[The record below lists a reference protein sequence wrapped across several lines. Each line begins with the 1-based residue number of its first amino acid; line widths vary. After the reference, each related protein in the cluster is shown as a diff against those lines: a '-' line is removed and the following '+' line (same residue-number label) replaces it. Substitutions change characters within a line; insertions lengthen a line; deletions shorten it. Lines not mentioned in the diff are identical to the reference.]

1 MRRNKRPEK
10 YDDTNFAVLNALNYE
25 LTQAEQ
31 ETIASK
37 IQSSLE
43 SATDTYL
50 DTWGDWFGVYRKDGW
65 DDEYYRARIIRE
77 LLLKRGTIPAI
88 IDALVDFL
96 NDNDAVVQI
105 YEPWRNIF
113 YTNKSKLNG
122 DDHLMGYYYR
132 FAIIDISIDRPFP
145 PEIVEIIKAFKPAG
159 VLFYL
164 RLDTSLD
171 KNKTT
176 VESPYVYLDVTNKTE
191 LEFLNGLYYDL
202 RGNIN
207 LSDQRTQVVGNNIFH
222 TNNSKL
228 NGEDVLA
235 GAFNHGR
242 GYIHLASTTLLDYT
256 PKATDSM
263 SNLKTTLGEAGSDMY
278 NQTKEKDGRTASIQV
293 PATKNVHT
301 LYSNSLDFGD
311 YDYSTAPNLLH
322 TLDYSKLSTN
332 NYLLSPPS
340 SYIKDYGDYF
350 VLDANDASAVGTAK
364 NCFVPF
370 VTRLTKGKTYTLSVS
385 MMVDD
390 EFAENNV
397 FSSTVLHYSV
407 YTGKYGET
415 PAGTDRLVYINPSA
429 EMRNQ
434 WKRVSKVFTVPA
446 DQKNGD
452 YVYLQLY
459 QTAGSKGKL
468 YVRYDIMI
476 QEGDQTSSQ
485 APANQMP
492 KITTDDYLFSHQNVT
507 KTEEEGN
514 ITNFNN
520 LPTSE
525 NSRNIYVRNSDGNK
539 KLIPLLSDKKQ
550 YTMSVEMWSEKE
562 VTPGI
567 RYRVNDSNNTP
578 KFPLDIYNKKIPAK
592 QWTKL
597 SVTKTLDL
605 PSNPNILPYFKASDF
620 KPTSGATVEDVGK
633 GIQVTF
639 SKTDGATF
647 LEYIPNLQGLK
658 ANTKYTMSADITVK
672 EGYTGKLDNLRIYY
686 RKLPTGTGIVNM
698 RATDAV
704 VGQKTQIKVTENS
717 SANTDP
723 TVYDRMYLTIH
734 TTSTEPF
741 VGTVLIENLKLEEGE
756 TVTPDYPDHWLHISI
771 PREYEGIIK
780 IKNDSIK
787 IQEGAKTT
795 KPSWK
800 PNLLAEPYEV
810 GDVPVQPNIAPNVG
824 LPVTTS
830 TQLITQQTLKDYVV
844 KGETYTVT
852 LKGTKPASQGF
863 RVFIAQD
870 NGNRNMADMK
880 PIEGLPDQWEA
891 TFTYNIDNTNTG
903 AKQLRIYQRYSELG
917 SCKIDWVKIEKG
929 NTRTPN
935 IDSYDYVGSLIE
947 DTETPTLDP
956 TKYTWTVNGDVTNK
970 KAYMVFDIKTFIEEN
985 YATEF
990 EKLVADLGEDQ
1001 ALNAVFE
1008 NFNISTALK
1017 VLVSPSSPINFSV
1030 ELYDFSTSTWHKL
1043 NTDSLDLRMRTF
1055 NLVAN
1060 RITDYLNDYRLL
1072 FVRYVFDNET
1082 DKDVTVELDMLNV
1095 LFNYRLGDGYSL
1107 GIQSTVEC
1115 LSEIPLKGLALSSE
1129 SVELGIGET
1138 AKVTATPVPANATNK
1153 SLEWEIADPKIAT
1166 VDTSGNITGVSVG
1179 TTTLTVYGEDRTI
1192 SATCEVSIKVRHDLY
1207 SNSIDFGD
1215 YDYSGNPNLMPY
1227 ITDPWVGA
1235 LLVNGDT
1242 VKDSVKRVI
1251 THTKTITANAGDILS
1266 LGLGIPR
1273 TAEANNQYLITALQ
1287 PSTPYTLTVT
1297 MSVGSDWTGKT
1308 NTIGARVRY
1317 LNESGGTET
1326 PINVL
1331 LPENVER
1338 DKMITHTFTGTTK
1351 ADLTGMKNCYV
1362 QIFSVYGE
1370 DKGTVSVSYDVKLEI
1385 GSTATPYQPNLLD
1398 APYYLSKAALGENIK
1413 DKGTVFPIKTSAYA
1427 VYSGAN
1433 TEPYIAGQK
1442 YTLTMKATKPATQT
1456 FNVYLNAGTIGVGS
1470 MTLVDGLTDV
1480 WQKTFTVSQANID
1493 AGVTNRLAIYQV
1505 PNSSVGSVQ
1514 IDWLKIEK
1522 GDTRTPNI
1530 DSYAYHGTI
1539 LTTSEEPPKDP
1550 NVYTWSSI

>member
-1 MRRNKRPEK
+1 
-10 YDDTNFAVLNALNYE
+10 VLNALNYE

-113 YTNKSKLNG
+113 RTNKSKLNG

-164 RLDTSLD
+164 RLDTSLA

-311 YDYSTAPNLLH
+311 YDYSTAPNLLP
-322 TLDYSKLSTN
+322 TLDYSKLSRS
-332 NYLLSPPS
+332 YDFFSPPLP
-340 SYIKDYGDYF
+340 YIKDYGDYF
-350 VLDANDASAVGTAK
+350 VIDANDASAVGTSR

-385 MMVDD
+385 MMFDD
-390 EFAENNV
+390 EFADSKGY
-397 FSSTVLHYSV
+397 SSSPLN
-407 YTGKYGET
+407 YTIYT
-415 PAGTDRLVYINPSA
+415 RNPAGSFAPGGINPSA
-429 EMRNQ
+429 DMRNQ

-446 DQKNGD
+446 DQKDGD
-452 YVYLQLY
+452 YVYLQLW
-459 QTAGSKGKL
+459 QDAKVKGKL
-468 YVRYDIMI
+468 YIRYDIMI

-492 KITTDDYLFSHQNVT
+492 KITTDDYMFSHQNVT
-507 KTEEEGN
+507 KTGEDGN
-514 ITNFNN
+514 ITSFNN

-525 NSRNIYVRNSDGNK
+525 NIRNIYVRNTEGTK
-539 KLIPLLSDKKQ
+539 KLIPLLADKKQ

-562 VTPGI
+562 VTPSI

-578 KFPLDIYNKKIPAK
+578 KFPLEIANKKIQAK
-592 QWTKL
+592 QWTEL
-597 SVTKTLDL
+597 SITNTLNL
-605 PSNPNILPYFKASDF
+605 PSNPNLIGKLGFNDWDLMGKNITKSDEGTHISFDFSNNVTDMNVYAGFVKSLPQLVAGKKYTLTAEVS
-620 KPTSGATVEDVGK
+620 TSETWEGR
-633 GIQVTF
+633 IRM
-639 SKTDGATF
+639 SYRINKTDGTGKGTLLGDVINPQANQWYTVTTYPDHHVMPDDVNDF
-647 LEYIPNLQGLK
+647 KSAWLQMNLS
-658 ANTKYTMSADITVK
+658 NTLFKGKVNIRYTVK
-672 EGYTGKLDNLRIYY
+672 I
-686 RKLPTGTGIVNM
+686 
-698 RATDAV
+698 
-704 VGQKTQIKVTENS
+704 
-717 SANTDP
+717 
-723 TVYDRMYLTIH
+723 
-734 TTSTEPF
+734 
-741 VGTVLIENLKLEEGE
+741 EEGE
-756 TVTPDYPDHWLHISI
+756 TYTADYPQHWLHIAI
-771 PREYEGIIK
+771 PQAYEGAIK

-800 PNLLAEPYEV
+800 PNLLDEPYEV

-852 LKGTKPASQGF
+852 LKGTKPANQGF

-870 NGNRNMADMK
+870 NGNRTMADMK
-880 PIEGLPDQWEA
+880 PIEGLPDQWGA
-891 TFTYNIDNTNTG
+891 TFTYNIDNINTG
-903 AKQLRIYQRYSELG
+903 AKELRIYQRYPELG

-929 NTRTPN
+929 DTRTPN

-1017 VLVSPSSPINFSV
+1017 ALVSPSSPINFSV

-1043 NTDSLDLRMRTF
+1043 NMDSLDLRMRTF

-1060 RITDYLNDYRLL
+1060 RITDYLNDYKLL
-1072 FVRYVFDNET
+1072 FVRYIFDNKT

-1107 GIQSTVEC
+1107 GLQSTVEC
-1115 LSEIPLKGLALSSE
+1115 LSEIPLKGLAFSSE
-1129 SVELGIGET
+1129 SVEVAIGET

-1166 VDTSGNITGVSVG
+1166 VDTSGNITGVAIG
-1179 TTTLTVYGEDRTI
+1179 ETTLTVYGEDRTI

-1207 SNSIDFGD
+1207 SNSTDFGA
-1215 YDYSGNPNLMPY
+1215 YDYSGNPNLINNASFDLLSRSSSTMSPVAEGV
-1227 ITDPWVGA
+1227 TDHGDYFEVDCDIEAPAVRTSVFIPFQPRVLPNVQYTLSVTLEFDEAFVASGA
-1235 LLVNGDT
+1235 SQSFTYGSNVNGILT
-1242 VKDSVKRVI
+1242 RPVTIIGKKEVGKNRVSA
-1251 THTKTITANAGDILS
+1251 TFTTPSDYTGDKQIS
-1266 LGLGIPR
+1266 PFFQFWF
-1273 TAEANNQYLITALQ
+1273 A
-1287 PSTPYTLTVT
+1287 ST
-1297 MSVGSDWTGKT
+1297 SKGK
-1308 NTIGARVRY
+1308 ARVY
-1317 LNESGGTET
+1317 
-1326 PINVL
+1326 
-1331 LPENVER
+1331 
-1338 DKMITHTFTGTTK
+1338 
-1351 ADLTGMKNCYV
+1351 
-1362 QIFSVYGE
+1362 
-1370 DKGTVSVSYDVKLEI
+1370 YDIKLEK
-1385 GSTATPYQPNLLD
+1385 GATATPYQPNLLSEPWNISQED
-1398 APYYLSKAALGENIK
+1398 VNENRILSQKPVENSNYAVASYSIK
-1413 DKGTVFPIKTSAYA
+1413 PLVGGKKYTITLKGTKPGTQVFRPFFNRDNASDW
-1427 VYSGAN
+1427 GF
-1433 TEPYIAGQK
+1433 GD
-1442 YTLTMKATKPATQT
+1442 LKP
-1456 FNVYLNAGTIGVGS
+1456 VE
-1470 MTLVDGLTDV
+1470 GLTDV
-1480 WQKTFTVSQANID
+1480 WQGTFTASADSSSLSPLVS
-1493 AGVTNRLAIYQV
+1493 VYQV
-1505 PNSSVGSVQ
+1505 PSTSTG
-1514 IDWLKIEK
+1514 KCTIEWIK
-1522 GDTRTPNI
+1522 LEESATWTPNI
-1530 DSYAYHGTI
+1530 DSYVYRGTV
-1539 LTTSEEPPKDP
+1539 LTTSEESPKDP
-1550 NVYTWSSI
+1550 NAYTWSSI

>member
-145 PEIVEIIKAFKPAG
+145 PEIVKIIKAFKPAG

-256 PKATDSM
+256 PKVTDSM

-311 YDYSTAPNLLH
+311 YDYSTAPNLLP
-322 TLDYSKLSTN
+322 TLDYSKLSRS
-332 NYLLSPPS
+332 YDFFSPPLP
-340 SYIKDYGDYF
+340 YIKDYGDYF
-350 VLDANDASAVGTAK
+350 VIDANDASAVGTSR

-385 MMVDD
+385 MMYDD
-390 EFAENNV
+390 EFADSKGY
-397 FSSTVLHYSV
+397 SSSPLN
-407 YTGKYGET
+407 YTIYT
-415 PAGTDRLVYINPSA
+415 RNPAGSNSPGGILPSTD
-429 EMRNQ
+429 MRNQ

-446 DQKNGD
+446 DQKDGD
-452 YVYLQLY
+452 YVYLQLW
-459 QTAGSKGKL
+459 QDAKVKGKL

-492 KITTDDYLFSHQNVT
+492 KTTTDKWYAISDVER
-507 KTEEEGN
+507 TEEAGN
-514 ITNFNN
+514 ITSFKY
-520 LPTSE
+520 PAKTG
-525 NSRNIYVRNSDGNK
+525 INK
-539 KLIPLLSDKKQ
+539 IAYLQNDKNLIPLLSDKKQ
-550 YTMSVEMWSEKE
+550 YTLSAEVWLEKE
-562 VTPGI
+562 VNAPI
-567 RYRVNDSNNTP
+567 VYRVNDGNGTAKVLMVANTV
-578 KFPLDIYNKKIPAK
+578 NVPAK
-592 QWTKL
+592 QWTKV
-597 SVTKTLDL
+597 STTQTINL
-605 PSNPNILPYFKASDF
+605 PSNPNLISKLGFDDWDLMGKNITKSDEGTHISFDFSNNVTDMNVYAGFKKSLPQLVAGKKYTLTAEISTSESWEGRIRMSYRVNKLDGTGKGTLLGDVNNPQANQWYTLTTYPEHHVMTDDVNDF
-620 KPTSGATVEDVGK
+620 KSAWLQMNLSNTLFKGK
-633 GIQVTF
+633 VNIR
-639 SKTDGATF
+639 
-647 LEYIPNLQGLK
+647 Y
-658 ANTKYTMSADITVK
+658 TVK
-672 EGYTGKLDNLRIYY
+672 I
-686 RKLPTGTGIVNM
+686 
-698 RATDAV
+698 
-704 VGQKTQIKVTENS
+704 
-717 SANTDP
+717 
-723 TVYDRMYLTIH
+723 
-734 TTSTEPF
+734 
-741 VGTVLIENLKLEEGE
+741 EEGE
-756 TVTPDYPDHWLHISI
+756 TYTPDYPAHWVQLNAPES
-771 PREYEGIIK
+771 YEGTIK

-795 KPSWK
+795 KPAWK
-800 PNLLAEPYEV
+800 PNLLNAPYYLSKVPLGENLADPTV
-810 GDVPVQPNIAPNVG
+810 KFPINVNTYKVYEGDMLESFKV
-824 LPVTTS
+824 
-830 TQLITQQTLKDYVV
+830 
-844 KGETYTVT
+844 GETYTVT
-852 LKGTKPASQGF
+852 IKGRKPAKKTFSVYNAGT
-863 RVFIAQD
+863 VFL
-870 NGNRNMADMK
+870 GHLT
-880 PIEGLPDQWEA
+880 PVEGLSDVWTG
-891 TFTYNIDNTNTG
+891 TFKVSLINSGYPNRL
-903 AKQLRIYQRYSELG
+903 QIYQLINDNQNGEVQ
-917 SCKIDWVKIEKG
+917 IDWLKIEKG
-929 NTRTPN
+929 NIRTPN

-1017 VLVSPSSPINFSV
+1017 ALVSPSSPINFSV

-1060 RITDYLNDYRLL
+1060 RITDYLNDYKLL
-1072 FVRYVFDNET
+1072 FVRYVFDNKT

-1107 GIQSTVEC
+1107 GLQSTVEC

-1166 VDTSGNITGVSVG
+1166 VDTSGNITGVAIG
-1179 TTTLTVYGEDRTI
+1179 ETTLTVYGEDRTI
-1192 SATCEVSIKVRHDLY
+1192 SANCSVSVKARHTLY
-1207 SNSIDFGD
+1207 SNSTDFGD
-1215 YDYSGNPNLMPY
+1215 YDYSGNPNLMRTIRASDFNVDGDGAIEDVAPNMVHVTSTGTKRLSMFTSNSIPSLTKGKTY
-1227 ITDPWVGA
+1227 TISAKVTIDPETTGNYDKIRICYRKTNGGTILLYAITTGIEIGKETVIKASGVVDYEITD
-1235 LLVNGDT
+1235 LSRFYLSIDLEGDT
-1242 VKDSVKRVI
+1242 RIVGGLTIKDIKI
-1251 THTKTITANAGDILS
+1251 EE
-1266 LGLGIPR
+1266 GL
-1273 TAEANNQYLITALQ
+1273 
-1287 PSTPYTLTVT
+1287 V
-1297 MSVGSDWTGKT
+1297 
-1308 NTIGARVRY
+1308 
-1317 LNESGGTET
+1317 
-1326 PINVL
+1326 
-1331 LPENVER
+1331 
-1338 DKMITHTFTGTTK
+1338 
-1351 ADLTGMKNCYV
+1351 
-1362 QIFSVYGE
+1362 
-1370 DKGTVSVSYDVKLEI
+1370 
-1385 GSTATPYQPNLLD
+1385 ATPYQPNLLD
-1398 APYYLSKAALGENIK
+1398 APYYLGTKAVNANIADPK
-1413 DKGTVFPIKTSAYA
+1413 KVFPIKTSAYNI
-1427 VYSGAN
+1427 YRGKN
-1433 TEPYIAGQK
+1433 TEK
-1442 YTLTMKATKPATQT
+1442 YQANQTYTITMKATKPATQQ
-1456 FNVYLNAGTIGVGS
+1456 FGIYVNAGAMGVGN
-1470 MTLVDGLTDV
+1470 MKPVEGLIDV
-1480 WQKTFTVSQANID
+1480 WQLTFKITQAHID
-1493 AGVTNRLAIYQV
+1493 GGVTDVLDVYQL
-1505 PNSSVGSVQ
+1505 PNTSVGSCQ
-1514 IDWLKIEK
+1514 IDWLKFEK

-1530 DSYAYHGTI
+1530 DSYAYRGTV
-1539 LTTSEEPPKDP
+1539 LTTSEESPKDP
-1550 NVYTWSSI
+1550 NAYTWSSI

>member
-311 YDYSTAPNLLH
+311 YDYSGNPNLMANINADNFSQGTGALSVIDDGDEVVV
-322 TLDYSKLSTN
+322 TLDPNHKLE
-332 NYLLSPPS
+332 
-340 SYIKDYGDYF
+340 IFK
-350 VLDANDASAVGTAK
+350 AK
-364 NCFVPF
+364 SQPALV
-370 VTRLTKGKTYTLSVS
+370 VGKT
-385 MMVDD
+385 
-390 EFAENNV
+390 
-397 FSSTVLHYSV
+397 
-407 YTGKYGET
+407 
-415 PAGTDRLVYINPSA
+415 
-429 EMRNQ
+429 
-434 WKRVSKVFTVPA
+434 
-446 DQKNGD
+446 
-452 YVYLQLY
+452 
-459 QTAGSKGKL
+459 
-468 YVRYDIMI
+468 
-476 QEGDQTSSQ
+476 
-485 APANQMP
+485 
-492 KITTDDYLFSHQNVT
+492 
-507 KTEEEGN
+507 
-514 ITNFNN
+514 
-520 LPTSE
+520 
-525 NSRNIYVRNSDGNK
+525 
-539 KLIPLLSDKKQ
+539 
-550 YTMSVEMWSEKE
+550 YTMSVEIMLEDDFTGDPSKIGLRYIKMPNWVSELY
-562 VTPGI
+562 T
-567 RYRVNDSNNTP
+567 RNT
-578 KFPLDIYNKKIPAK
+578 LTTAK
-592 QWTKL
+592 GVWQKL
-597 SVTKTLDL
+597 T
-605 PSNPNILPYFKASDF
+605 
-620 KPTSGATVEDVGK
+620 G
-633 GIQVTF
+633 
-639 SKTDGATF
+639 
-647 LEYIPNLQGLK
+647 
-658 ANTKYTMSADITVK
+658 TVK
-672 EGYTGKLDNLRIYY
+672 ITATSDNAESWFIMLQNKDANNSLSGRLRL
-686 RKLPTGTGIVNM
+686 RH
-698 RATDAV
+698 A
-704 VGQKTQIKVTENS
+704 KV
-717 SANTDP
+717 
-723 TVYDRMYLTIH
+723 
-734 TTSTEPF
+734 
-741 VGTVLIENLKLEEGE
+741 EEGS
-756 TVTPDYPDHWLHISI
+756 TATPY
-771 PREYEGIIK
+771 
-780 IKNDSIK
+780 
-787 IQEGAKTT
+787 Q
-795 KPSWK
+795 
-800 PNLLAEPYEV
+800 PNLLDEPYYLSK
-810 GDVPVQPNIAPNVG
+810 VPLGENIANPTVKF
-824 LPVTTS
+824 PITS
-830 TQLITQQTLKDYVV
+830 SVETLYSGRAPEDFVE
-844 KGETYTVT
+844 GETYTVT
-852 LKGTKPASQGF
+852 IGATKPSNQSFGVYLALENNAIF
-863 RVFIAQD
+863 
-870 NGNRNMADMK
+870 K
-880 PIEGLPDQWEA
+880 PVDGLLNTWTA
-891 TFTYNIDNTNTG
+891 T
-903 AKQLRIYQRYSELG
+903 LRIDRLGEKKNAVYIYQSPRPSVG
-917 SCKIDWVKIEKG
+917 ACQIDWLKIEKG
-929 NTRTPN
+929 DTRTPN

-1001 ALNAVFE
+1001 ALNALFE

-1017 VLVSPSSPINFSV
+1017 ALVSPSSPINFSV

-1060 RITDYLNDYRLL
+1060 RITDYLNDYKLL

-1107 GIQSTVEC
+1107 GLQSTVEC
-1115 LSEIPLKGLALSSE
+1115 LSEIPLKRLALSSE
-1129 SVELGIGET
+1129 SVEVAIGET

-1153 SLEWEIADPKIAT
+1153 SLEWEIADPKTAT
-1166 VDTSGNITGVSVG
+1166 VDTSGNITGVAIG
-1179 TTTLTVYGEDRTI
+1179 ETTLTVYGEDKTI
-1192 SATCEVSIKVRHDLY
+1192 SSTCSVSAKARHTLY
-1207 SNSIDFGD
+1207 SNSLDFGD
-1215 YDYSGNPNLMPY
+1215 YDYSGNPNLLSN
-1227 ITDPWVGA
+1227 ITNDSWTAEGA
-1235 LLVNGDT
+1235 MKITAAGDYLEL
-1242 VKDSVKRVI
+1242 VKDTAGRYGIAKIYNIPALRTNSQYTTSLEFYLKSGTSVKDLKKCNI
-1251 THTKTITANAGDILS
+1251 AI
-1266 LGLGIPR
+1266 
-1273 TAEANNQYLITALQ
+1273 EA
-1287 PSTPYTLTVT
+1287 
-1297 MSVGSDWTGKT
+1297 T
-1308 NTIGARVRY
+1308 NT
-1317 LNESGGTET
+1317 SGQVYYSV
-1326 PINVL
+1326 INMNNI
-1331 LPENVER
+1331 P
-1338 DKMITHTFTGTTK
+1338 KMDEWVDLTSTFTTNTYT
-1351 ADLTGMKNCYV
+1351 DNLTNWAFRVYV
-1362 QIFSVYGE
+1362 HP
-1370 DKGTVSVSYDVKLEI
+1370 DVSASMRIRNSIKVEK

-1398 APYYLSKAALGENIK
+1398 APYYLSKTPLGENLITNAK
-1413 DKGTVFPIKTSAYA
+1413 FPINTPNNPI
-1427 VYSGAN
+1427 SGFDISEELIIGE
-1433 TEPYIAGQK
+1433 T
-1442 YTLTMKATKPATQT
+1442 YTVSLKGTKPANKEFHLYYGEANYQQSQSQ
-1456 FNVYLNAGTIGVGS
+1456 YQA
-1470 MTLVDGLTDV
+1470 TLRPVEGLTDV
-1480 WQKTFTVSQANID
+1480 WSATFTARNTSEM
-1493 AGVTNRLAIYQV
+1493 TNLLRVALWQK
-1505 PNSSVGSVQ
+1505 PNSATYDTVR
-1514 IDWLKIEK
+1514 IEWLKIEK

-1530 DSYAYHGTI
+1530 DSYAYRGTV
-1539 LTTSEEPPKDP
+1539 LTASEEAPKDP
-1550 NVYTWSSI
+1550 NAYTWSSI

>member
-164 RLDTSLD
+164 RLDTSLA

-322 TLDYSKLSTN
+322 TLDYSKLSRS
-332 NYLLSPPS
+332 YDLLLPPLP
-340 SYIKDYGDYF
+340 YIKDYGDYF
-350 VLDANDASAVGTAK
+350 VLDANDASAVGTSR

-385 MMVDD
+385 MMFDD
-390 EFAENNV
+390 EFADSKGYSSSPLNYTIYTNN
-397 FSSTVLHYSV
+397 
-407 YTGKYGET
+407 
-415 PAGTDRLVYINPSA
+415 PAGSYAPGGINPSA

-446 DQKNGD
+446 DQKDGD
-452 YVYLQLY
+452 YIYLQLW
-459 QTAGSKGKL
+459 QDAKVKGKL

-492 KITTDDYLFSHQNVT
+492 KITTDDYTLSQSNLT
-507 KTEEEGN
+507 KTDEEGN
-514 ITNFNN
+514 ITSFYN
-520 LPTSE
+520 LPTSDG
-525 NSRNIYVRNSDGNK
+525 SRNIYVRNLEGTK
-539 KLIPLLSDKKQ
+539 KLIPLLADKKQ

-562 VTPGI
+562 VTPSI

-578 KFPLDIYNKKIPAK
+578 KLPLDIYNKKIPAK
-592 QWTKL
+592 QWTEV

-605 PSNPNILPYFKASDF
+605 PSNPNIADPTKTFPIKTRAYLVYSGTNKEPYIAGQQYIITIKAT
-620 KPTSGATVEDVGK
+620 KPATQTFNVFLNEGTIGFGSMTPVEGLTDVWQK
-633 GIQVTF
+633 
-639 SKTDGATF
+639 K
-647 LEYIPNLQGLK
+647 
-658 ANTKYTMSADITVK
+658 ITVGQNHIDAGVK
-672 EGYTGKLDNLRIYY
+672 DRLTIYQV
-686 RKLPTGTGIVNM
+686 P
-698 RATDAV
+698 
-704 VGQKTQIKVTENS
+704 NS
-717 SANTDP
+717 S
-723 TVYDRMYLTIH
+723 
-734 TTSTEPF
+734 
-741 VGTVLIENLKLEEGE
+741 VGDVQIEWLKIEKGD
-756 TVTPDYPDHWLHISI
+756 TYTPDYPDHWLHISI

-852 LKGTKPASQGF
+852 LKGTKPANQGF

-956 TKYTWTVNGDVTNK
+956 TKYTWMVNGDVTNK

-1017 VLVSPSSPINFSV
+1017 ALVSPSNPLNCTI
-1030 ELYDFSTSTWHKL
+1030 ELFDFSTNAWHVLSST
-1043 NTDSLDLRMRTF
+1043 TLDLRTKVL
-1055 NLVAN
+1055 NLEAN
-1060 RITDYLNDYRLL
+1060 RVIDYLNDYRLL
-1072 FVRYVFDNET
+1072 FVRYSFTNVT
-1082 DKDVTVELDMLNV
+1082 SKDVTVELDMLNI
-1095 LFNYRLGDGYSL
+1095 LFNYRLGNGYSVGL
-1107 GIQSTVEC
+1107 QSKVETLTDIPASNVS
-1115 LSEIPLKGLALSSE
+1115 LSKE
-1129 SVELGIGET
+1129 SLVLGIGESE
-1138 AKVTATPVPANATNK
+1138 AVTATLLPANATNTN
-1153 SLEWEIADPKIAT
+1153 LEWLILDPNIAK
-1166 VDTSGNITGVSVG
+1166 VSSSGNITGLSEG
-1179 TTTLTVYGEDRTI
+1179 KTKLIVYGDDRNV
-1192 SATCEVSIKVRHDLY
+1192 SAEC
-1207 SNSIDFGD
+1207 
-1215 YDYSGNPNLMPY
+1215 
-1227 ITDPWVGA
+1227 
-1235 LLVNGDT
+1235 
-1242 VKDSVKRVI
+1242 
-1251 THTKTITANAGDILS
+1251 
-1266 LGLGIPR
+1266 
-1273 TAEANNQYLITALQ
+1273 
-1287 PSTPYTLTVT
+1287 
-1297 MSVGSDWTGKT
+1297 
-1308 NTIGARVRY
+1308 
-1317 LNESGGTET
+1317 
-1326 PINVL
+1326 
-1331 LPENVER
+1331 
-1338 DKMITHTFTGTTK
+1338 
-1351 ADLTGMKNCYV
+1351 
-1362 QIFSVYGE
+1362 
-1370 DKGTVSVSYDVKLEI
+1370 DVKVVI
-1385 GSTATPYQPNLLD
+1385 RPTAIALD
-1398 APYYLSKAALGENIK
+1398 KETINI
-1413 DKGTVFPIKTSAYA
+1413 
-1427 VYSGAN
+1427 
-1433 TEPYIAGQK
+1433 
-1442 YTLTMKATKPATQT
+1442 
-1456 FNVYLNAGTIGVGS
+1456 
-1470 MTLVDGLTDV
+1470 
-1480 WQKTFTVSQANID
+1480 NI
-1493 AGVTNRLAIYQV
+1493 
-1505 PNSSVGSVQ
+1505 
-1514 IDWLKIEK
+1514 
-1522 GDTRTPNI
+1522 
-1530 DSYAYHGTI
+1530 
-1539 LTTSEEPPKDP
+1539 
-1550 NVYTWSSI
+1550 

>member
-113 YTNKSKLNG
+113 RTNKSKLNG

-164 RLDTSLD
+164 RLDTSLA

-207 LSDQRTQVVGNNIFH
+207 LSDQRTQVVENNIFH

-235 GAFNHGR
+235 GAFDHGR

-256 PKATDSM
+256 PKPTDSM
-263 SNLKTTLGEAGSDMY
+263 SDLKTTLGEAGSDMY

-311 YDYSTAPNLLH
+311 YDYSTAPNLMP
-322 TLDYSKLSTN
+322 TLSYKDISTSWTQAN
-332 NYLLSPPS
+332 SAPIPPS
-340 SYIKDYGDYF
+340 KEQVIDNGDYF
-350 VLDANDASAVGTAK
+350 TVDLSKIVGNFGLYFNNLPRPQVGKEYTWSVEVMSDEPLAN
-364 NCFVPF
+364 NMFFIRP
-370 VTRLTKGKTYTLSVS
+370 
-385 MMVDD
+385 
-390 EFAENNV
+390 
-397 FSSTVLHYSV
+397 
-407 YTGKYGET
+407 
-415 PAGTDRLVYINPSA
+415 VYINAGGALSA
-429 EMRNQ
+429 YASPINTGATTNMVRYSRKYTNITDVISNSNCQ
-434 WKRVSKVFTVPA
+434 S
-446 DQKNGD
+446 
-452 YVYLQLY
+452 LQLY
-459 QTAGSKGKL
+459 FTKELPRTKV
-468 YVRYDIMI
+468 YIRYNMMI

-492 KITTDDYLFSHQNVT
+492 KTTTDDYMFSHQNVT
-507 KTEEEGN
+507 KTGEDGN
-514 ITNFNN
+514 ITSFNN

-525 NSRNIYVRNSDGNK
+525 NIRNIYVRNTEGTK
-539 KLIPLLSDKKQ
+539 KLIPLLADKKQ

-562 VTPGI
+562 VTPVI

-578 KFPLDIYNKKIPAK
+578 KFPLEIANKKIPAK
-592 QWTKL
+592 QWTEL
-597 SVTKTLDL
+597 SVTNTLDL
-605 PSNPNILPYFKASDF
+605 PSNPNLIGKLGFNDWDLMGKNITKSDEGTHISFDFSNNVTDMNVYAGFVKSLPQLVAGKKYTLTAEVS
-620 KPTSGATVEDVGK
+620 TSETWEGR
-633 GIQVTF
+633 IRM
-639 SKTDGATF
+639 SYRINKTDGTGKGTLLGDIINPQANQWYTLTTYPEHHVMTDDVNDF
-647 LEYIPNLQGLK
+647 KSAWLQMNLSNNLFKGK
-658 ANTKYTMSADITVK
+658 VNIRYTVK
-672 EGYTGKLDNLRIYY
+672 I
-686 RKLPTGTGIVNM
+686 
-698 RATDAV
+698 
-704 VGQKTQIKVTENS
+704 
-717 SANTDP
+717 
-723 TVYDRMYLTIH
+723 
-734 TTSTEPF
+734 
-741 VGTVLIENLKLEEGE
+741 EEGE
-756 TVTPDYPDHWLHISI
+756 TYTPDYPAHWLHIAI

-780 IKNDSIK
+780 VKNDSIK
-787 IQEGAKTT
+787 IQEGVKIT
-795 KPSWK
+795 KPAWK
-800 PNLLAEPYEV
+800 PNLLAEPYEI

-852 LKGTKPASQGF
+852 LKGNKPANQGF

-870 NGNRNMADMK
+870 NGNRVMADMT
-880 PIEGLPDQWEA
+880 PINGLPDQWIA
-891 TFTYNIDNTNTG
+891 TFTYNIDNINTG
-903 AKQLRIYQRYSELG
+903 AKQLRIYQRYPELG
-917 SCKIDWVKIEKG
+917 SCTIDWVKIEKG
-929 NTRTPN
+929 DTRTPN

-947 DTETPTLDP
+947 DTKTPTLDP

-1001 ALNAVFE
+1001 ALNTVFE

-1017 VLVSPSSPINFSV
+1017 ALVSPSSPINFSV
-1030 ELYDFSTSTWHKL
+1030 ELYDFSTSEWHKL

-1060 RITDYLNDYRLL
+1060 RITDYLNDYKLL
-1072 FVRYVFDNET
+1072 FIRYVFDNET

-1107 GIQSTVEC
+1107 GLQSTVEC
-1115 LSEIPLKGLALSSE
+1115 ISE
-1129 SVELGIGET
+1129 
-1138 AKVTATPVPANATNK
+1138 
-1153 SLEWEIADPKIAT
+1153 LE
-1166 VDTSGNITGVSVG
+1166 
-1179 TTTLTVYGEDRTI
+1179 
-1192 SATCEVSIKVRHDLY
+1192 
-1207 SNSIDFGD
+1207 
-1215 YDYSGNPNLMPY
+1215 
-1227 ITDPWVGA
+1227 
-1235 LLVNGDT
+1235 
-1242 VKDSVKRVI
+1242 
-1251 THTKTITANAGDILS
+1251 
-1266 LGLGIPR
+1266 
-1273 TAEANNQYLITALQ
+1273 
-1287 PSTPYTLTVT
+1287 
-1297 MSVGSDWTGKT
+1297 
-1308 NTIGARVRY
+1308 
-1317 LNESGGTET
+1317 
-1326 PINVL
+1326 
-1331 LPENVER
+1331 
-1338 DKMITHTFTGTTK
+1338 
-1351 ADLTGMKNCYV
+1351 
-1362 QIFSVYGE
+1362 
-1370 DKGTVSVSYDVKLEI
+1370 
-1385 GSTATPYQPNLLD
+1385 
-1398 APYYLSKAALGENIK
+1398 
-1413 DKGTVFPIKTSAYA
+1413 
-1427 VYSGAN
+1427 
-1433 TEPYIAGQK
+1433 
-1442 YTLTMKATKPATQT
+1442 
-1456 FNVYLNAGTIGVGS
+1456 
-1470 MTLVDGLTDV
+1470 
-1480 WQKTFTVSQANID
+1480 
-1493 AGVTNRLAIYQV
+1493 
-1505 PNSSVGSVQ
+1505 
-1514 IDWLKIEK
+1514 
-1522 GDTRTPNI
+1522 
-1530 DSYAYHGTI
+1530 
-1539 LTTSEEPPKDP
+1539 
-1550 NVYTWSSI
+1550 

>member
-164 RLDTSLD
+164 RLDTSLA

-311 YDYSTAPNLLH
+311 YDYSTAPNLMR
-322 TLDYSKLSTN
+322 TITFSDLSTMET
-332 NYLLSPPS
+332 PTGIVPTGVTD
-340 SYIKDYGDYF
+340 KGDYF
-350 VLDANDASAVGTAK
+350 EIDLTTMGVTESKLLWVPMTPRPQVGKQYTYSIELMCDTGEMSEIYIRPCYRNANGVVVANFNSITTTVTSTWKRYSKITYKATNEMVNSTLQALQ
-364 NCFVPF
+364 FYFPPA
-370 VTRLTKGKTYTLSVS
+370 VTR
-385 MMVDD
+385 
-390 EFAENNV
+390 
-397 FSSTVLHYSV
+397 
-407 YTGKYGET
+407 
-415 PAGTDRLVYINPSA
+415 R
-429 EMRNQ
+429 
-434 WKRVSKVFTVPA
+434 
-446 DQKNGD
+446 
-452 YVYLQLY
+452 
-459 QTAGSKGKL
+459 KL
-468 YVRYDIMI
+468 YVRYNIMV

-492 KITTDDYLFSHQNVT
+492 KTTTDKWYAISDVER
-507 KTEEEGN
+507 TEEAGN
-514 ITNFNN
+514 ITSFKY
-520 LPTSE
+520 PAKTG
-525 NSRNIYVRNSDGNK
+525 INK
-539 KLIPLLSDKKQ
+539 IAYLQNDKNLIPLLSDKKQ
-550 YTMSVEMWSEKE
+550 YTLSAEVWLEKE
-562 VTPGI
+562 VNAPVV
-567 RYRVNDSNNTP
+567 YRVNDGNGTAKVLMVANTV
-578 KFPLDIYNKKIPAK
+578 NVPAK
-592 QWTKL
+592 QWTKV
-597 SVTKTLDL
+597 STTQTINL
-605 PSNPNILPYFKASDF
+605 PSNPNLISKLGFDDWDLMGKNITKSDEGTHISFDFSNNVTDMNVYAGFKKSLPQLVAGKKYTLTAEISTSESWEGRIRMSYRVNKLDGTGKGTLLGDVNNPQANQWYTLTTYPEHHVMTDDVNDF
-620 KPTSGATVEDVGK
+620 KSAWLQMNLSNTLFKGK
-633 GIQVTF
+633 VNIR
-639 SKTDGATF
+639 
-647 LEYIPNLQGLK
+647 Y
-658 ANTKYTMSADITVK
+658 TVK
-672 EGYTGKLDNLRIYY
+672 I
-686 RKLPTGTGIVNM
+686 
-698 RATDAV
+698 
-704 VGQKTQIKVTENS
+704 
-717 SANTDP
+717 
-723 TVYDRMYLTIH
+723 
-734 TTSTEPF
+734 
-741 VGTVLIENLKLEEGE
+741 EEGE
-756 TVTPDYPDHWLHISI
+756 TYTPDYPAHWVQLNAPES
-771 PREYEGIIK
+771 YEGTIK

-787 IQEGAKTT
+787 IQEGATTT
-795 KPSWK
+795 KPAWK

-810 GDVPVQPNIAPNVG
+810 GDVPVQPNIANRDIQFPIK
-824 LPVTTS
+824 TS
-830 TQLITQQTLKDYVV
+830 EYLSYKANMIEPFVV
-844 KGETYTVT
+844 GETYTIT
-852 LKGTKPASQGF
+852 LKGTKPAGQTF
-863 RVFIAQD
+863 MVYN
-870 NGNRNMADMK
+870 NGAGTTYYGNLK
-880 PIEGLPDQWEA
+880 PVEGLTNVWSL
-891 TFTYNIDNTNTG
+891 TFTPKSVYSRIPEE
-903 AKQLRIYQRYSELG
+903 LRIFQFPQETVG
-917 SCKIDWVKIEKG
+917 AVQIDWLKIEKG
-929 NTRTPN
+929 DTRTPN

-1017 VLVSPSSPINFSV
+1017 ALVSPSSPINFSV
-1030 ELYDFSTSTWHKL
+1030 ELYDFSTSAWHKL

-1060 RITDYLNDYRLL
+1060 RVTDYLNDYKLL

-1095 LFNYRLGDGYSL
+1095 LFNYRLGDGYSVGL
-1107 GIQSTVEC
+1107 QSKVETLTDIPASNVS
-1115 LSEIPLKGLALSSE
+1115 LSKE
-1129 SVELGIGET
+1129 SLVLGIGESE
-1138 AKVTATPVPANATNK
+1138 AVTATLLPVNATNNT
-1153 SLEWEIADPKIAT
+1153 LEWLILDPNIAK
-1166 VDTSGNITGVSVG
+1166 VSSSGNITGLSEGKTKLV
-1179 TTTLTVYGEDRTI
+1179 VYGDDRNV
-1192 SATCEVSIKVRHDLY
+1192 SAEC
-1207 SNSIDFGD
+1207 
-1215 YDYSGNPNLMPY
+1215 
-1227 ITDPWVGA
+1227 
-1235 LLVNGDT
+1235 
-1242 VKDSVKRVI
+1242 
-1251 THTKTITANAGDILS
+1251 
-1266 LGLGIPR
+1266 
-1273 TAEANNQYLITALQ
+1273 
-1287 PSTPYTLTVT
+1287 
-1297 MSVGSDWTGKT
+1297 
-1308 NTIGARVRY
+1308 
-1317 LNESGGTET
+1317 
-1326 PINVL
+1326 
-1331 LPENVER
+1331 
-1338 DKMITHTFTGTTK
+1338 
-1351 ADLTGMKNCYV
+1351 
-1362 QIFSVYGE
+1362 
-1370 DKGTVSVSYDVKLEI
+1370 DVKVVI
-1385 GSTATPYQPNLLD
+1385 RPTAIALD
-1398 APYYLSKAALGENIK
+1398 KETINI
-1413 DKGTVFPIKTSAYA
+1413 
-1427 VYSGAN
+1427 
-1433 TEPYIAGQK
+1433 
-1442 YTLTMKATKPATQT
+1442 
-1456 FNVYLNAGTIGVGS
+1456 
-1470 MTLVDGLTDV
+1470 
-1480 WQKTFTVSQANID
+1480 NI
-1493 AGVTNRLAIYQV
+1493 
-1505 PNSSVGSVQ
+1505 
-1514 IDWLKIEK
+1514 
-1522 GDTRTPNI
+1522 
-1530 DSYAYHGTI
+1530 
-1539 LTTSEEPPKDP
+1539 
-1550 NVYTWSSI
+1550 

>member
-164 RLDTSLD
+164 RLDTSLA

-311 YDYSTAPNLLH
+311 YDYSTAPNLLP
-322 TLDYSKLSTN
+322 TLDYSKLSRS
-332 NYLLSPPS
+332 YDLLSPPLP
-340 SYIKDYGDYF
+340 YIKDYGDYF
-350 VLDANDASAVGTAK
+350 VLDANDASAVGTSR

-385 MMVDD
+385 MMYDD
-390 EFAENNV
+390 EFADSKGYA
-397 FSSTVLHYSV
+397 SSPLN
-407 YTGKYGET
+407 YTIYT
-415 PAGTDRLVYINPSA
+415 SNPSGSNA
-429 EMRNQ
+429 PGGILPSADMRNQ
-434 WKRVSKVFTVPA
+434 WKRLSKVFTVPV
-446 DQKNGD
+446 DQKDGD
-452 YVYLQLY
+452 YVYLQLW
-459 QTAGSKGKL
+459 QDAKVKGKL
-468 YVRYDIMI
+468 YIRYDIMI

-492 KITTDDYLFSHQNVT
+492 KVATDDYLFSHQNVT
-507 KTEEEGN
+507 KTEEDGN
-514 ITNFNN
+514 ITSFNN

-525 NSRNIYVRNSDGNK
+525 PIRNIYVRNTEGTK

-562 VTPGI
+562 VTPSI

-578 KFPLDIYNKKIPAK
+578 NFPLEIANKKIPAK
-592 QWTKL
+592 QWTEL
-597 SVTKTLDL
+597 SVTGTINL
-605 PSNPNILPYFKASDF
+605 PSNPNLVPTLKASDF
-620 KPTSGATVEDVGK
+620 YTQEGGTIVDSGNGLSVSFT
-633 GIQVTF
+633 
-639 SKTDGATF
+639 KTDGTVW
-647 LEYIPNLQGLK
+647 LETRKSMFPVK
-658 ANTKYTMSADITVK
+658 PNTKYTMSADVTIP
-672 EGYTGKLDNLRIYY
+672 EGYKGSLDNLRITY
-686 RKLPTGTGIVNM
+686 RKYPGGTIIIPL
-698 RATDAV
+698 TCKDAQ
-704 VGQKTQIKVTENS
+704 VGKKTKISITLNS

-723 TVYDRMYLTIH
+723 SDFERMYLAIN
-734 TTSTEPF
+734 TTSTDPF
-741 VGTVLIENLKLEEGE
+741 IGTALIENIKVEEGE
-756 TVTPDYPDHWLHISI
+756 AVTPDYPQHWLHIAI
-771 PREYEGIIK
+771 PQAYEGTIK

-787 IQEGAKTT
+787 IQEGATTT
-795 KPSWK
+795 KPAWK
-800 PNLLAEPYEV
+800 PNLLDAPYYLSKAPLGE
-810 GDVPVQPNIAPNVG
+810 NIADPKKVF
-824 LPVTTS
+824 PIKTS
-830 TQLITQQTLKDYVV
+830 AYNIYLGKNTEKYQLNQ
-844 KGETYTVT
+844 TYTIT
-852 LKGTKPASQGF
+852 MKATKPATQQFG
-863 RVFIAQD
+863 VFLLGGAMGV
-870 NGNRNMADMK
+870 GNMK
-880 PIEGLPDQWEA
+880 PVEGLTDVWEL
-891 TFTYNIDNTNTG
+891 TFKVTQAHIDAGITDVLSLYQLPQSTVG
-903 AKQLRIYQRYSELG
+903 ACQ
-917 SCKIDWVKIEKG
+917 IDWVKIEKG
-929 NTRTPN
+929 DTRTPN
-935 IDSYDYVGSLIE
+935 IDSYDYIGSLIE
-947 DTETPTLDP
+947 NTETPTLDP

-970 KAYMVFDIKTFIEEN
+970 RAYMVFDIKTFIEEN

-1017 VLVSPSSPINFSV
+1017 ALVSPSSPINFSV
-1030 ELYDFSTSTWHKL
+1030 ELYDFSTSAWHKL

-1060 RITDYLNDYRLL
+1060 RITDYLNDYKLL

-1107 GIQSTVEC
+1107 GLQSTVEC
-1115 LSEIPLKGLALSSE
+1115 LSEIPLKRLALSSE
-1129 SVELGIGET
+1129 SVEVAIGET

-1153 SLEWEIADPKIAT
+1153 SLEWEIADPKTAT
-1166 VDTSGNITGVSVG
+1166 VDTSGNITGVAIG
-1179 TTTLTVYGEDRTI
+1179 ETTLTVYGEDRTI
-1192 SATCEVSIKVRHDLY
+1192 SSTCSVSAKARHTLY
-1207 SNSIDFGD
+1207 SNSVDFGN
-1215 YDYSGNPNLMPY
+1215 YDYSGNPNLLSNVTNDSWTAEGVMKVTAVDDY
-1227 ITDPWVGA
+1227 
-1235 LLVNGDT
+1235 LEL
-1242 VKDSVKRVI
+1242 VKDTTGRYG
-1251 THTKTITANAGDILS
+1251 TAKIYNIPALRSDSQYTTS
-1266 LGLGIPR
+1266 LEFYLKSG
-1273 TAEANNQYLITALQ
+1273 TSAEDLKKCNIAIEA
-1287 PSTPYTLTVT
+1287 
-1297 MSVGSDWTGKT
+1297 T
-1308 NTIGARVRY
+1308 NT
-1317 LNESGGTET
+1317 SGQVFYSVIYMNNI
-1326 PINVL
+1326 P
-1331 LPENVER
+1331 
-1338 DKMITHTFTGTTK
+1338 KMDEWVDLTSTFTTNTYT
-1351 ADLTGMKNCYV
+1351 DSLTDWKFRVYV
-1362 QIFSVYGE
+1362 HP
-1370 DKGTVSVSYDVKLEI
+1370 DVSASMRIRNNIKIEK
-1385 GSTATPYQPNLLD
+1385 GSTATPYQPNLLN
-1398 APYYLSKAALGENIK
+1398 APYYLSKVPLGENLC
-1413 DKGTVFPIKTSAYA
+1413 DPTVKFPITSS
-1427 VYSGAN
+1427 VETLYSGRAPEDFVEGE
-1433 TEPYIAGQK
+1433 T
-1442 YTLTMKATKPATQT
+1442 YTVTIGATKPPAQS
-1456 FNVYLNAGTIGVGS
+1456 FGVYLALENHAIFKSVEGLPNTWTATLRIDRLGEKKNAVY
-1470 MTLVDGLTDV
+1470 
-1480 WQKTFTVSQANID
+1480 
-1493 AGVTNRLAIYQV
+1493 IYQS
-1505 PNSSVGSVQ
+1505 PRPSVGACQ

-1530 DSYAYHGTI
+1530 DSYAYRGTV
-1539 LTTSEEPPKDP
+1539 LTASEESPKDP
-1550 NVYTWSSI
+1550 NAYTWSSI

>member
-1 MRRNKRPEK
+1 MSNFFRNIHPLLRRNKRPEK

-96 NDNDAVVQI
+96 NDNDAVIQI

-145 PEIVEIIKAFKPAG
+145 SEIVEIIKAFKPAG

-164 RLDTSLD
+164 RLDTSLA

-322 TLDYSKLSTN
+322 KLDYSKLSSSTT
-332 NYLLSPPS
+332 SIQPPLP
-340 SYIKDYGDYF
+340 YIKDYGDYF
-350 VLDANDASAVGTAK
+350 ILDANDASAVGTSR

-390 EFAENNV
+390 EFADNQGYFNSPLYYTIYTNNPA
-397 FSSTVLHYSV
+397 TADRSV
-407 YTGKYGET
+407 VIY
-415 PAGTDRLVYINPSA
+415 PSA
-429 EMRNQ
+429 DMRNQ

-446 DQKNGD
+446 DQKDGD
-452 YVYLQLY
+452 YIYFQLW
-459 QTAGSKGKL
+459 QRANTKGKL
-468 YVRYDIMI
+468 YIRYDMMI

-492 KITTDDYLFSHQNVT
+492 KITTDDYMFSHQNVT

-525 NSRNIYVRNSDGNK
+525 PIRNIYVRNTENTK

-562 VTPGI
+562 VTPSI

-578 KFPLDIYNKKIPAK
+578 KFPLEIANKKIPAK
-592 QWTKL
+592 QWTEL
-597 SVTKTLDL
+597 SVTGTINL
-605 PSNPNILPYFKASDF
+605 PSNPNMIRPESQQPVTSSGYLIKTYNIFPLVKGRKYTITLKGTKPDTQSFRPFFNSEGIPDWGFGDMKLVSGTTDIYSGTFTASADSHPASSQVRLYQPPLETVG
-620 KPTSGATVEDVGK
+620 KCTVEW
-633 GIQVTF
+633 I
-639 SKTDGATF
+639 
-647 LEYIPNLQGLK
+647 
-658 ANTKYTMSADITVK
+658 
-672 EGYTGKLDNLRIYY
+672 
-686 RKLPTGTGIVNM
+686 
-698 RATDAV
+698 
-704 VGQKTQIKVTENS
+704 
-717 SANTDP
+717 
-723 TVYDRMYLTIH
+723 
-734 TTSTEPF
+734 
-741 VGTVLIENLKLEEGE
+741 KLEEGE
-756 TVTPDYPDHWLHISI
+756 TYTPDYPQHWLHIAI
-771 PREYEGIIK
+771 PQAYEGAIK

-787 IQEGAKTT
+787 IQEGTKTI

-800 PNLLAEPYEV
+800 PNLLDAPYYLGKHEV
-810 GDVPVQPNIAPNVG
+810 NKNIANPDVVFPINTNAYKIYKG
-824 LPVTTS
+824 NILEDFS
-830 TQLITQQTLKDYVV
+830 TAK
-844 KGETYTVT
+844 TYT
-852 LKGTKPASQGF
+852 LSMKGTKSASQRFMAYIGGTQLL
-863 RVFIAQD
+863 AQLSPVED
-870 NGNRNMADMK
+870 LVDV
-880 PIEGLPDQWEA
+880 WSA
-891 TFTYNIDNTNTG
+891 TFTPQNIPP
-903 AKQLRIYQRYSELG
+903 AVPKLLQIYQVPADTVG
-917 SCKIDWVKIEKG
+917 AVHIDWVKLEISEY
-929 NTRTPN
+929 RTPN

-1017 VLVSPSSPINFSV
+1017 ALVSPSSPINFSV

-1060 RITDYLNDYRLL
+1060 RITDYLNDYKLL
-1072 FVRYVFDNET
+1072 FVRYVFDNKT

-1107 GIQSTVEC
+1107 GLQSTVEC
-1115 LSEIPLKGLALSSE
+1115 LSEIPLKRLALSSE
-1129 SVELGIGET
+1129 SVEVAIDET
-1138 AKVTATPVPANATNK
+1138 SKVTATPVPANATNK

-1166 VDTSGNITGVSVG
+1166 VDTSGNITGVAIG
-1179 TTTLTVYGEDRTI
+1179 ETTSTVYGEDRTI
-1192 SATCEVSIKVRHDLY
+1192 SATCSVSVKARHTLY
-1207 SNSIDFGD
+1207 SNSVDFGN
-1215 YDYSGNPNLMPY
+1215 YDYSGNPNLMRVIKASDFKTESDSDVTVSDIGY
-1227 ITDPWVGA
+1227 NSIRLASQGIELKSFAAYTLNNISSLVSGKTYTISAKVKIEEGTTGDIDKLRIAYRKTNGGTILLYATTKGAEVGKEIIIKGTGIVNYAITD
-1235 LLVNGDT
+1235 LN
-1242 VKDSVKRVI
+1242 RFY
-1251 THTKTITANAGDILS
+1251 LS
-1266 LGLGIPR
+1266 I
-1273 TAEANNQYLITALQ
+1273 
-1287 PSTPYTLTVT
+1287 
-1297 MSVGSDWTGKT
+1297 
-1308 NTIGARVRY
+1308 
-1317 LNESGGTET
+1317 GTEAGS
-1326 PINVL
+1326 
-1331 LPENVER
+1331 
-1338 DKMITHTFTGTTK
+1338 KMNG
-1351 ADLTGMKNCYV
+1351 
-1362 QIFSVYGE
+1362 SVI
-1370 DKGTVSVSYDVKLEI
+1370 VSDIKIEE

-1398 APYYLSKAALGENIK
+1398 EPYWLGKVPLGENIITSK
-1413 DKGTVFPIKTSAYA
+1413 SYDNSNYLIGSFNINKTINNGDK
-1427 VYSGAN
+1427 
-1433 TEPYIAGQK
+1433 
-1442 YTLTMKATKPATQT
+1442 LTFTIQGTKPANKQFGMYIKTATGAAPEFQGFLT
-1456 FNVYLNAGTIGVGS
+1456 PVE
-1470 MTLVDGLTDV
+1470 GLTDV
-1480 WQKTFTVSQANID
+1480 WSRSIVATISQPIGSGATVVVYQLPPTSQVADGPATISW
-1493 AGVTNRLAIYQV
+1493 AKL
-1505 PNSSVGSVQ
+1505 
-1514 IDWLKIEK
+1514 EK

-1530 DSYAYHGTI
+1530 DSYAYRGTV

>member
-1 MRRNKRPEK
+1 MSNFFRNIHPLLRRNKRPEK

-171 KNKTT
+171 KDKTT

-311 YDYSTAPNLLH
+311 YDYSTAPNLLP
-322 TLDYSKLSTN
+322 TLDYSKLSRSTSV
-332 NYLLSPPS
+332 LAPPLPF
-340 SYIKDYGDYF
+340 IKDYGDYF
-350 VLDANDASAVGTAK
+350 VLDANDASAIGTSR

-370 VTRLTKGKTYTLSVS
+370 LTRLTKGKTYTLSMT

-390 EFAENNV
+390 EFADNQGY
-397 FSSTVLHYSV
+397 FKSPLY
-407 YTGKYGET
+407 YTIYT
-415 PAGTDRLVYINPSA
+415 ANPATSDRPVVIYPSA
-429 EMRNQ
+429 DMRNQ
-434 WKRVSKVFTVPA
+434 WKRVSKVFTIPA
-446 DQKNGD
+446 DQKDGD
-452 YVYLQLY
+452 YVYFQLW
-459 QTAGSKGKL
+459 QADSVKGKL
-468 YVRYDIMI
+468 YVRYDMMI

-485 APANQMP
+485 APANQLS
-492 KITTDDYLFSHQNVT
+492 KITTDNWHAISAVER
-507 KTEEEGN
+507 TEEEGN
-514 ITNFNN
+514 ITSFKYPATTGINKIAYLQND
-520 LPTSE
+520 
-525 NSRNIYVRNSDGNK
+525 RN
-539 KLIPLLSDKKQ
+539 LIPLLSDKKQ
-550 YTMSVEMWSEKE
+550 YTLSAEIWLEKE
-562 VTPGI
+562 VNAPLV
-567 RYRVNDSNNTP
+567 YRVNDRNGKGKVIMDANT
-578 KFPLDIYNKKIPAK
+578 INVPAK
-592 QWTKL
+592 QWTEV

-605 PSNPNILPYFKASDF
+605 PSNPNLIKPTVNFPINSLIAPNGGIYFFNTSEEIIIGETYTVSLKGTPTLNKEFHIYLGESPNWQATLRPVEGLKDVWSATFKAVNSIGTSKLRAIALYQKPDSVPDDSVRIDWF
-620 KPTSGATVEDVGK
+620 KIEKGK
-633 GIQVTF
+633 
-639 SKTDGATF
+639 
-647 LEYIPNLQGLK
+647 
-658 ANTKYTMSADITVK
+658 
-672 EGYTGKLDNLRIYY
+672 
-686 RKLPTGTGIVNM
+686 
-698 RATDAV
+698 
-704 VGQKTQIKVTENS
+704 
-717 SANTDP
+717 
-723 TVYDRMYLTIH
+723 
-734 TTSTEPF
+734 
-741 VGTVLIENLKLEEGE
+741 
-756 TVTPDYPDHWLHISI
+756 TVTPDYPDHWVQVNAPES
-771 PREYEGIIK
+771 YEGIIK

-787 IQEGAKTT
+787 IQEGATTT
-795 KPSWK
+795 KPAWK
-800 PNLLAEPYEV
+800 PNLLDAPYYLSKAPLGE
-810 GDVPVQPNIAPNVG
+810 NIADKDVQFPITTTEYYVYSKNNVEDYQ
-824 LPVTTS
+824 VN
-830 TQLITQQTLKDYVV
+830 QKYVV
-844 KGETYTVT
+844 TMKA
-852 LKGTKPASQGF
+852 TKPATQRFVAFLNWQGTIKAGDLTP
-863 RVFIAQD
+863 V
-870 NGNRNMADMK
+870 
-880 PIEGLPDQWEA
+880 EGMTDVWQLE
-891 TFTYNIDNTNTG
+891 FTVTQVHIDAG
-903 AKQLRIYQRYSELG
+903 AKNKLVIYQYPSATKG
-917 SCKIDWVKIEKG
+917 AVKIDWVKIEKG
-929 NTRTPN
+929 DTRTPN

-947 DTETPTLDP
+947 DTETPTSDP

-1017 VLVSPSSPINFSV
+1017 ALVSPSSPINFSV
-1030 ELYDFSTSTWHKL
+1030 ELYDFSTSAWHKL

-1060 RITDYLNDYRLL
+1060 RITDYLNDYKLL

-1107 GIQSTVEC
+1107 GLQSTVEC
-1115 LSEIPLKGLALSSE
+1115 LSEIPLKRLALSSE
-1129 SVELGIGET
+1129 SVEVAIGET

-1153 SLEWEIADPKIAT
+1153 SLEWEIADPKTAT
-1166 VDTSGNITGVSVG
+1166 VDTSGNITGVAIG
-1179 TTTLTVYGEDRTI
+1179 ETTSTVYGEDRTI
-1192 SATCEVSIKVRHDLY
+1192 SATCSVSVKARHTLY
-1207 SNSIDFGD
+1207 SNSTDFGE
-1215 YDYSGNPNLMPY
+1215 YDYSGNPNIIVTDADTFKLGTSGELTYNNGEYTILMDGTARLSRY
-1227 ITDPWVGA
+1227 NTDGKNSVYLADKTTYTLSCEMYVGA
-1235 LLVNGDT
+1235 DYTGNAAHIFANYAYLDGGYVILQTTRLSADAPRDTWITVKGTATMNYQGRVPKVLYFTWQTDATETNPTGTLKIRNIKIERGDT
-1242 VKDSVKRVI
+1242 
-1251 THTKTITANAGDILS
+1251 N
-1266 LGLGIPR
+1266 
-1273 TAEANNQYLITALQ
+1273 
-1287 PSTPYTLTVT
+1287 
-1297 MSVGSDWTGKT
+1297 
-1308 NTIGARVRY
+1308 
-1317 LNESGGTET
+1317 
-1326 PINVL
+1326 
-1331 LPENVER
+1331 
-1338 DKMITHTFTGTTK
+1338 
-1351 ADLTGMKNCYV
+1351 
-1362 QIFSVYGE
+1362 
-1370 DKGTVSVSYDVKLEI
+1370 
-1385 GSTATPYQPNLLD
+1385 TPYQPNLLN
-1398 APYYLSKAALGENIK
+1398 APYYLGKTALNENLIESKSYSNSNYLIGS
-1413 DKGTVFPIKTSAYA
+1413 FPIKKSIKNGEKVTF
-1427 VYSGAN
+1427 
-1433 TEPYIAGQK
+1433 
-1442 YTLTMKATKPATQT
+1442 TLKGTKPNTKQFGFYIQT
-1456 FNVYLNAGTIGVGS
+1456 ANGASTEFQGH
-1470 MTLVDGLTDV
+1470 LVAVEGLPNTWSWTGNLKIMQTTTDTAKV
-1480 WQKTFTVSQANID
+1480 V
-1493 AGVTNRLAIYQV
+1493 IYQLPPAEQV
-1505 PNSSVGSVQ
+1505 ANGSAT
-1514 IDWLKIEK
+1514 IEWAKLEK

-1530 DSYAYHGTI
+1530 DSYTYHGTV
-1539 LTTSEEPPKDP
+1539 LTTSEESPKDP
-1550 NVYTWSSI
+1550 NAYTWSSI

>member
-1 MRRNKRPEK
+1 MSNFFRNIHPLLRRNKRPEK

-96 NDNDAVVQI
+96 NDNDAVIQI

-164 RLDTSLD
+164 RLDTSLA

-301 LYSNSLDFGD
+301 LYSNSVDFGE
-311 YDYSTAPNLLH
+311 YDYSTAPNLLKTVTRNH
-322 TLDYSKLSTN
+322 WSNWTSSVSTPKNYVKVFDDY
-332 NYLLSPPS
+332 
-340 SYIKDYGDYF
+340 IIM
-350 VLDANDASAVGTAK
+350 DATDPSAVNVGR
-364 NCFVPF
+364 NVYIPNI
-370 VTRLTKGKTYTLSVS
+370 TRLTKGKQYTLSVS

-390 EFAENNV
+390 EFDLSETSYNQSAIHYTIQSNGTPERPMIIRPNKTMVNQWQRV
-397 FSSTVLHYSV
+397 SVKFTVSTSINDGDYCFLHFYEGSGV
-407 YTGKYGET
+407 TGKW
-415 PAGTDRLVYINPSA
+415 YI
-429 EMRNQ
+429 RN
-434 WKRVSKVFTVPA
+434 
-446 DQKNGD
+446 
-452 YVYLQLY
+452 
-459 QTAGSKGKL
+459 
-468 YVRYDIMI
+468 DIMI

-492 KITTDDYLFSHQNVT
+492 KITTDDYTFSQSNVT

-525 NSRNIYVRNSDGNK
+525 PTRNIYVRNDYDTK

-562 VTPGI
+562 VTPSI

-578 KFPLDIYNKKIPAK
+578 KFPLEIANKKIPAK
-592 QWTKL
+592 QWTEV

-647 LEYIPNLQGLK
+647 LECIPNLQGLK

-686 RKLPTGTGIVNM
+686 RKFPGGTGIINM
-698 RATDAV
+698 WATNAV

-756 TVTPDYPDHWLHISI
+756 TVTPDYPQHWLHIAI
-771 PREYEGIIK
+771 PKAYEGTIK

-787 IQEGAKTT
+787 IQEGEKTT

-810 GDVPVQPNIAPNVG
+810 GDVPVQPNIANKSVAFPINSSAFNIYNG
-824 LPVTTS
+824 DMEEELMIG
-830 TQLITQQTLKDYVV
+830 Q
-844 KGETYTVT
+844 TYTIT
-852 LKGTKPASQGF
+852 LKGTKPASQNF
-863 RVFIAQD
+863 RAYNNSTVKF
-870 NGNRNMADMK
+870 GELK
-880 PIEGLPDQWEA
+880 PVEGLTDVWSL
-891 TFTYNIDNTNTG
+891 TFTPTKLDPDFPKN
-903 AKQLRIYQRYSELG
+903 LRIYQFFKETLG
-917 SCKIDWVKIEKG
+917 ACQIDWLKIEKG

-1017 VLVSPSSPINFSV
+1017 ALVSPSSPINFSV

-1060 RITDYLNDYRLL
+1060 RITDYLNDYKLL
-1072 FVRYVFDNET
+1072 FVRYVFDNKT

-1107 GIQSTVEC
+1107 GLQSTVEC
-1115 LSEIPLKGLALSSE
+1115 LSEIPLSGITLSSD
-1129 SVELGIGET
+1129 SVEVAIGET

-1166 VDTSGNITGVSVG
+1166 VDTSGNITGVAIG
-1179 TTTLTVYGEDRTI
+1179 ETTLTVYGEDRTI
-1192 SATCEVSIKVRHDLY
+1192 SATCSVSVKARHTLY
-1207 SNSIDFGD
+1207 SNSTDFGD
-1215 YDYSGNPNLMPY
+1215 YDYSGNPNLMAS
-1227 ITDPWVGA
+1227 INADSFSQGTGA
-1235 LLVNGDT
+1235 LSVVDDGDEVVVTLDPNNKLEIFKAKSQPALVVG
-1242 VKDSVKRVI
+1242 
-1251 THTKTITANAGDILS
+1251 KT
-1266 LGLGIPR
+1266 
-1273 TAEANNQYLITALQ
+1273 Y
-1287 PSTPYTLTVT
+1287 T
-1297 MSVGSDWTGKT
+1297 MSVEIMLEDDFTGDPSKLILRYIRMT
-1308 NTIGARVRY
+1308 NWVSELYTRNTLTDAKGVWQK
-1317 LNESGGTET
+1317 LTG
-1326 PINVL
+1326 
-1331 LPENVER
+1331 
-1338 DKMITHTFTGTTK
+1338 TFTITTASDK
-1351 ADLTGMKNCYV
+1351 AEHWFIILQNK
-1362 QIFSVYGE
+1362 
-1370 DKGTVSVSYDVKLEI
+1370 DVNNILSGKLRLRHAKVEE

-1398 APYYLSKAALGENIK
+1398 APYYLSKTPLGENLVTNAKFPIITPNNPISGF
-1413 DKGTVFPIKTSAYA
+1413 DISEELIIGETYTVSVKGTKPGNKEFHLYYGDANYQQQQDQATLYPVEGLPNVWSATFTAKNTSETTNLLRVA
-1427 VYSGAN
+1427 
-1433 TEPYIAGQK
+1433 
-1442 YTLTMKATKPATQT
+1442 L
-1456 FNVYLNAGTIGVGS
+1456 
-1470 MTLVDGLTDV
+1470 
-1480 WQKTFTVSQANID
+1480 WQKPYSATYDT
-1493 AGVTNRLAIYQV
+1493 
-1505 PNSSVGSVQ
+1505 VQ
-1514 IDWLKIEK
+1514 IDWLKLEK
-1522 GDTRTPNI
+1522 GNTRTPNI
-1530 DSYAYHGTI
+1530 DSYVYRGTV
-1539 LTTSEEPPKDP
+1539 LTASEESPKDP
-1550 NVYTWSSI
+1550 NAYTWSSI

>member
-1 MRRNKRPEK
+1 MSNFFRNIHPLLRRNKRPEK

-164 RLDTSLD
+164 RLDTSLA

-202 RGNIN
+202 RGSIN

-242 GYIHLASTTLLDYT
+242 GYVHLASTTLLDYT

-311 YDYSTAPNLLH
+311 YDYSTAPNLLP
-322 TLDYSKLSTN
+322 TLDYSKLSRSTSV
-332 NYLLSPPS
+332 LAPPLPF
-340 SYIKDYGDYF
+340 IKDYGDYF
-350 VLDANDASAVGTAK
+350 VLDANDASAIGTSR

-370 VTRLTKGKTYTLSVS
+370 LTRLTKGKTYTLSVT

-390 EFAENNV
+390 EFADNQGY
-397 FSSTVLHYSV
+397 FKSPLY
-407 YTGKYGET
+407 YTIYT
-415 PAGTDRLVYINPSA
+415 ANPATSDRPVVIYPSA
-429 EMRNQ
+429 DMRNQ
-434 WKRVSKVFTVPA
+434 WKRVSKVFTIPA
-446 DQKNGD
+446 DQKDGD
-452 YVYLQLY
+452 YVYFQLW
-459 QTAGSKGKL
+459 QADSVKGKL
-468 YVRYDIMI
+468 YVRYDMMI

-492 KITTDDYLFSHQNVT
+492 KITTDDYIFSSKNVT
-507 KTEEEGN
+507 KTEEDGN
-514 ITNFNN
+514 ITIFDN

-525 NSRNIYVRNSDGNK
+525 PLHNIYVRNDYGTK

-578 KFPLDIYNKKIPAK
+578 KFALDIYNKKIPAK
-592 QWTKL
+592 QWTEL

-605 PSNPNILPYFKASDF
+605 PSNPNMIRPESQQ
-620 KPTSGATVEDVGK
+620 P
-633 GIQVTF
+633 VTN
-639 SKTDGATF
+639 SNYLIKI
-647 LEYIPNLQGLK
+647 Y
-658 ANTKYTMSADITVK
+658 NTKPMIKGKKYTITLKGTKPDTQSFRPFFTRDSGTPWGFGDMKLISGTTDIYSGTFTASADSHPTIPQVQIYQVPSTTVG
-672 EGYTGKLDNLRIYY
+672 EC
-686 RKLPTGTGIVNM
+686 
-698 RATDAV
+698 
-704 VGQKTQIKVTENS
+704 
-717 SANTDP
+717 
-723 TVYDRMYLTIH
+723 TI
-734 TTSTEPF
+734 EW
-741 VGTVLIENLKLEEGE
+741 LKLEEGD
-756 TVTPDYPDHWLHISI
+756 TYTPDYPQHWLYIAI

-795 KPSWK
+795 KPAWK
-800 PNLLAEPYEV
+800 PNLLDAPYYLSK
-810 GDVPVQPNIAPNVG
+810 VPLGENLCDPTVKFPITSSVETLYSGRAP
-824 LPVTTS
+824 
-830 TQLITQQTLKDYVV
+830 KDFVE
-844 KGETYTVT
+844 GETYTVT
-852 LKGTKPASQGF
+852 IGATKPSTQSFGVYLALKNQAIF
-863 RVFIAQD
+863 
-870 NGNRNMADMK
+870 K
-880 PIEGLPDQWEA
+880 PVEGLPNTWTA
-891 TFTYNIDNTNTG
+891 TIKIDILGEKKN
-903 AKQLRIYQRYSELG
+903 AVYIYQSPRPSVG
-917 SCKIDWVKIEKG
+917 ACKIDWIKIERG
-929 NTRTPN
+929 DTRTPN

-970 KAYMVFDIKTFIEEN
+970 RAYMVFDIKTFIEEN

-1017 VLVSPSSPINFSV
+1017 ALVSPNSPINFSV
-1030 ELYDFSTSTWHKL
+1030 ELYDFSTSAWHKL

-1060 RITDYLNDYRLL
+1060 RITDYLNDYKLL

-1082 DKDVTVELDMLNV
+1082 DKDVTVELDMLNI
-1095 LFNYRLGDGYSL
+1095 LFNYRLGDGYSVGL
-1107 GIQSTVEC
+1107 QSKVETLTDIPASNVS
-1115 LSEIPLKGLALSSE
+1115 LSKE
-1129 SVELGIGET
+1129 SLVLGIGESE
-1138 AKVTATPVPANATNK
+1138 AVTATLLPANATNTN
-1153 SLEWEIADPKIAT
+1153 LEWLILDPNIAK
-1166 VDTSGNITGVSVG
+1166 VSSSGNITGLSEG
-1179 TTTLTVYGEDRTI
+1179 KTKLIVYGDDRNV
-1192 SATCEVSIKVRHDLY
+1192 SAEC
-1207 SNSIDFGD
+1207 
-1215 YDYSGNPNLMPY
+1215 
-1227 ITDPWVGA
+1227 
-1235 LLVNGDT
+1235 
-1242 VKDSVKRVI
+1242 
-1251 THTKTITANAGDILS
+1251 
-1266 LGLGIPR
+1266 
-1273 TAEANNQYLITALQ
+1273 
-1287 PSTPYTLTVT
+1287 
-1297 MSVGSDWTGKT
+1297 
-1308 NTIGARVRY
+1308 
-1317 LNESGGTET
+1317 
-1326 PINVL
+1326 
-1331 LPENVER
+1331 
-1338 DKMITHTFTGTTK
+1338 
-1351 ADLTGMKNCYV
+1351 
-1362 QIFSVYGE
+1362 
-1370 DKGTVSVSYDVKLEI
+1370 DVKVVI
-1385 GSTATPYQPNLLD
+1385 RPTAIALD
-1398 APYYLSKAALGENIK
+1398 KETINI
-1413 DKGTVFPIKTSAYA
+1413 
-1427 VYSGAN
+1427 
-1433 TEPYIAGQK
+1433 
-1442 YTLTMKATKPATQT
+1442 
-1456 FNVYLNAGTIGVGS
+1456 
-1470 MTLVDGLTDV
+1470 
-1480 WQKTFTVSQANID
+1480 NI
-1493 AGVTNRLAIYQV
+1493 
-1505 PNSSVGSVQ
+1505 
-1514 IDWLKIEK
+1514 
-1522 GDTRTPNI
+1522 
-1530 DSYAYHGTI
+1530 
-1539 LTTSEEPPKDP
+1539 
-1550 NVYTWSSI
+1550 

>member
-242 GYIHLASTTLLDYT
+242 GYVHLASTTLLDYT

-322 TLDYSKLSTN
+322 TLDYSKLSKNGSALQTP
-332 NYLLSPPS
+332 LP
-340 SYIKDYGDYF
+340 YIKDYGDYF
-350 VLDANDASAVGTAK
+350 VLDANDVSADGIAK

-370 VTRLTKGKTYTLSVS
+370 VSRLTKGKTYTLSVS

-390 EFAENNV
+390 EFAENNN
-397 FSSTVLHYSV
+397 FASTVLHYSI

-415 PAGTDRLVYINPSA
+415 PASTDRLTYVNPSA
-429 EMRNQ
+429 DMRNQ
-434 WKRVSKVFTVPA
+434 WKRVSKAFTVPA
-446 DQKNGD
+446 DQKDGD
-452 YVYLQLY
+452 SVYLQLY

-468 YVRYDIMI
+468 YVRYDMMI

-492 KITTDDYLFSHQNVT
+492 KITTDKWYAISAVER
-507 KTEEEGN
+507 TEEEGN
-514 ITNFNN
+514 ITSFKYPATTGINKIAYLQND
-520 LPTSE
+520 
-525 NSRNIYVRNSDGNK
+525 RN
-539 KLIPLLSDKKQ
+539 LIPLLSDKKQ
-550 YTMSVEMWSEKE
+550 YTLSAEVWLEKE
-562 VTPGI
+562 VNAPVV
-567 RYRVNDSNNTP
+567 YRVNDGNGTAKVLMVANTV
-578 KFPLDIYNKKIPAK
+578 NVPAK
-592 QWTKL
+592 QWTKV
-597 SVTKTLDL
+597 STTQTINL

-647 LEYIPNLQGLK
+647 LECIPNLQGLK

-672 EGYTGKLDNLRIYY
+672 EGYTGKLENLRIYY
-686 RKLPTGTGIVNM
+686 RKFPGGTGIINM
-698 RATDAV
+698 WATNAV

-756 TVTPDYPDHWLHISI
+756 AVTPDYPQHWVQLNAPES
-771 PREYEGIIK
+771 YEGTIK

-787 IQEGAKTT
+787 IQEEAKTT
-795 KPSWK
+795 KPAWK
-800 PNLLAEPYEV
+800 PNLLDAPYYLSKVPLGENIADPTKTFPIKTRAYLVYSGTNTEPYIAGQQYTITMKATKPATQVFNVFLNAGTIGFGTMTPVEGLTDVWQKKVTVSQDLIDAGVKDRLTIYQVPNSSV
-810 GDVPVQPNIAPNVG
+810 GDVQ
-824 LPVTTS
+824 
-830 TQLITQQTLKDYVV
+830 
-844 KGETYTVT
+844 
-852 LKGTKPASQGF
+852 
-863 RVFIAQD
+863 
-870 NGNRNMADMK
+870 
-880 PIEGLPDQWEA
+880 IEWL
-891 TFTYNIDNTNTG
+891 
-903 AKQLRIYQRYSELG
+903 
-917 SCKIDWVKIEKG
+917 KIEKG

-1017 VLVSPSSPINFSV
+1017 ALVSPSSPINFSV
-1030 ELYDFSTSTWHKL
+1030 ELYDFSTSAWHKL

-1060 RITDYLNDYRLL
+1060 RITDYLNDYKLL
-1072 FVRYVFDNET
+1072 FVRYVFDNKT

-1095 LFNYRLGDGYSL
+1095 LFNYRLGDGYSVGL
-1107 GIQSTVEC
+1107 QSTVEC
-1115 LSEIPLKGLALSSE
+1115 LSEIPLKGLTLSSD
-1129 SVELGIGET
+1129 SVEVAIGET

-1153 SLEWEIADPKIAT
+1153 SLEWEIADTKIAT
-1166 VDTSGNITGVSVG
+1166 VDASGNIAGVAIG
-1179 TTTLTVYGEDRTI
+1179 ETTSTVYGEDRTI
-1192 SATCEVSIKVRHDLY
+1192 SSTCSVSVKARHTLY
-1207 SNSIDFGD
+1207 SNSTDFGD
-1215 YDYSGNPNLMPY
+1215 YDYSGNPNL
-1227 ITDPWVGA
+1227 IVTDADTFKLGTSGELTYNNGEYTILMDGTARLSRYNTDGKNSVYLADKTTYTLSCEMYVGA
-1235 LLVNGDT
+1235 DYTGNAAHIFANYAYLDGGYVILQTTRLSADAPRDTWITVKGTATMNYQGRVPKVLYFTWQTDATETNPTGTLKIRNIKIERGDT
-1242 VKDSVKRVI
+1242 
-1251 THTKTITANAGDILS
+1251 N
-1266 LGLGIPR
+1266 
-1273 TAEANNQYLITALQ
+1273 
-1287 PSTPYTLTVT
+1287 
-1297 MSVGSDWTGKT
+1297 
-1308 NTIGARVRY
+1308 
-1317 LNESGGTET
+1317 
-1326 PINVL
+1326 
-1331 LPENVER
+1331 
-1338 DKMITHTFTGTTK
+1338 
-1351 ADLTGMKNCYV
+1351 
-1362 QIFSVYGE
+1362 
-1370 DKGTVSVSYDVKLEI
+1370 
-1385 GSTATPYQPNLLD
+1385 TPYQPNLLN
-1398 APYYLSKAALGENIK
+1398 APYYLGKTALNENLIESKSYSNSNYLIGS
-1413 DKGTVFPIKTSAYA
+1413 FPIKKSIKNGEKVTF
-1427 VYSGAN
+1427 
-1433 TEPYIAGQK
+1433 
-1442 YTLTMKATKPATQT
+1442 TLKGTKPNTKQFGFYIQT
-1456 FNVYLNAGTIGVGS
+1456 ANGVSTEFQGH
-1470 MTLVDGLTDV
+1470 LVAVEGLPNTWSWTGNLKIMQTTTDTAKV
-1480 WQKTFTVSQANID
+1480 V
-1493 AGVTNRLAIYQV
+1493 IYQLPPAEQV
-1505 PNSSVGSVQ
+1505 ANGSAT
-1514 IDWLKIEK
+1514 IEWAKLEK

-1530 DSYAYHGTI
+1530 DSYAYRGTV
-1539 LTTSEEPPKDP
+1539 LTASEESPKDP
-1550 NVYTWSSI
+1550 NAYTWSSI

>member
-1 MRRNKRPEK
+1 MSNFFRNIHPLLRRNKRPEK

-25 LTQAEQ
+25 LTRAEQ

-164 RLDTSLD
+164 RLDTSLS

-311 YDYSTAPNLLH
+311 YDYSTAPNLMR
-322 TLDYSKLSTN
+322 TITFSDLSTMET
-332 NYLLSPPS
+332 PTGIVPTGVTD
-340 SYIKDYGDYF
+340 KGDYF
-350 VLDANDASAVGTAK
+350 EIDLTTMGVTESKLLWVPMTPRPQVGKQYTYSIELMCDTGEMSEIYIRPCYRNANGVVVANFNSITTTVTSTWKRYSKITYKATNEMVNSTLQALQ
-364 NCFVPF
+364 FYFPPA
-370 VTRLTKGKTYTLSVS
+370 VTR
-385 MMVDD
+385 
-390 EFAENNV
+390 
-397 FSSTVLHYSV
+397 
-407 YTGKYGET
+407 
-415 PAGTDRLVYINPSA
+415 R
-429 EMRNQ
+429 
-434 WKRVSKVFTVPA
+434 
-446 DQKNGD
+446 
-452 YVYLQLY
+452 
-459 QTAGSKGKL
+459 KL
-468 YVRYDIMI
+468 YVRYNIMV

-492 KITTDDYLFSHQNVT
+492 KTTTDKWYAISDVER
-507 KTEEEGN
+507 TEEAGN
-514 ITNFNN
+514 ITSFKY
-520 LPTSE
+520 PAKTG
-525 NSRNIYVRNSDGNK
+525 INK
-539 KLIPLLSDKKQ
+539 IAYLQNDKNLIPLLSDKKQ
-550 YTMSVEMWSEKE
+550 YTLSAEVWLEKE
-562 VTPGI
+562 VNAPVV
-567 RYRVNDSNNTP
+567 YRVNDGNGTAKVLMVANTV
-578 KFPLDIYNKKIPAK
+578 NVPAK
-592 QWTKL
+592 QWTKV
-597 SVTKTLDL
+597 STTQTINL
-605 PSNPNILPYFKASDF
+605 PSNPNLISKLGFDDWDLMGKNITKSDEGTHISFDFSNNVTDMNVYAGFKKSLPQLVAGKKYTLTAEISTSESWEGRIRMSYRVNKLDGTGKGTLLGDVNNPQANQWYTLTTYPEHHVMTDDVNDF
-620 KPTSGATVEDVGK
+620 KSAWLQMNLSNTLFKGK
-633 GIQVTF
+633 VNIR
-639 SKTDGATF
+639 
-647 LEYIPNLQGLK
+647 Y
-658 ANTKYTMSADITVK
+658 TVK
-672 EGYTGKLDNLRIYY
+672 I
-686 RKLPTGTGIVNM
+686 
-698 RATDAV
+698 
-704 VGQKTQIKVTENS
+704 
-717 SANTDP
+717 
-723 TVYDRMYLTIH
+723 
-734 TTSTEPF
+734 
-741 VGTVLIENLKLEEGE
+741 EEGE
-756 TVTPDYPDHWLHISI
+756 TYTPDYPAHWVQLNAPES
-771 PREYEGIIK
+771 YEGTIK

-787 IQEGAKTT
+787 IQEGATTT
-795 KPSWK
+795 KPAWK

-810 GDVPVQPNIAPNVG
+810 GDVPVQPNIANRDIQFPIK
-824 LPVTTS
+824 TS
-830 TQLITQQTLKDYVV
+830 EYLSYKANMIEPFVV
-844 KGETYTVT
+844 GETYTIT
-852 LKGTKPASQGF
+852 LKGTKPAGQTF
-863 RVFIAQD
+863 MVYN
-870 NGNRNMADMK
+870 NGAGTTYYGNLK
-880 PIEGLPDQWEA
+880 PVEGLTNVWSL
-891 TFTYNIDNTNTG
+891 TFTPKSVDSRIPEE
-903 AKQLRIYQRYSELG
+903 LRIFQFPQETVG
-917 SCKIDWVKIEKG
+917 AVQIDWLKIEKG
-929 NTRTPN
+929 DTRTPN

-1017 VLVSPSSPINFSV
+1017 ALVSPSSPINFSV

-1060 RITDYLNDYRLL
+1060 RITDYLNDYKLL

-1107 GIQSTVEC
+1107 GLQSTVEC
-1115 LSEIPLKGLALSSE
+1115 LSEIPLKRLALSSE
-1129 SVELGIGET
+1129 SVEVAIGET

-1153 SLEWEIADPKIAT
+1153 SLEWEIADPKTAT
-1166 VDTSGNITGVSVG
+1166 VDTSGNITGVAIG
-1179 TTTLTVYGEDRTI
+1179 ETTSTVYGEDRTI
-1192 SATCEVSIKVRHDLY
+1192 SSTCSVSVKARHTLY
-1207 SNSIDFGD
+1207 SNSTDFGN
-1215 YDYSGNPNLMPY
+1215 YDYSGNPNLMRTIRASDFNVDGDGAIEDVAPNMVHVNSTGTKRLSMFTSNSIPSLTKGKTY
-1227 ITDPWVGA
+1227 TISAKVTIDPETTGNYDKIRICYRKTNGGTILLYAITTGIEIGKETVIKASGVVDYEITD
-1235 LLVNGDT
+1235 LSRFYLSIDLEGDT
-1242 VKDSVKRVI
+1242 RIVGGLTIKDIKI
-1251 THTKTITANAGDILS
+1251 EE
-1266 LGLGIPR
+1266 GL
-1273 TAEANNQYLITALQ
+1273 
-1287 PSTPYTLTVT
+1287 V
-1297 MSVGSDWTGKT
+1297 
-1308 NTIGARVRY
+1308 
-1317 LNESGGTET
+1317 
-1326 PINVL
+1326 
-1331 LPENVER
+1331 
-1338 DKMITHTFTGTTK
+1338 
-1351 ADLTGMKNCYV
+1351 
-1362 QIFSVYGE
+1362 
-1370 DKGTVSVSYDVKLEI
+1370 
-1385 GSTATPYQPNLLD
+1385 ATPYQPNLLD
-1398 APYYLSKAALGENIK
+1398 APYYLGTKAVNANIADPK
-1413 DKGTVFPIKTSAYA
+1413 KVFPIKTSAYNI
-1427 VYSGAN
+1427 YRGKN
-1433 TEPYIAGQK
+1433 TEK
-1442 YTLTMKATKPATQT
+1442 YQANQTYTITMKATKPATQQ
-1456 FNVYLNAGTIGVGS
+1456 FGIYVNAGAMGVGN
-1470 MTLVDGLTDV
+1470 MKPVEGLIDV
-1480 WQKTFTVSQANID
+1480 WQLTFKITQAHID
-1493 AGVTNRLAIYQV
+1493 GGVTDVLDVYQL
-1505 PNSSVGSVQ
+1505 PNTSVGSCQ
-1514 IDWLKIEK
+1514 IDWLKFEK

-1530 DSYAYHGTI
+1530 DSYAYRGTV
-1539 LTTSEEPPKDP
+1539 LTTSEESPKDP
-1550 NVYTWSSI
+1550 NAYTWSSI

>member
-1 MRRNKRPEK
+1 MSNFFRNIHPLLRRNKRPEK

-77 LLLKRGTIPAI
+77 LLLKRGTVPAI
-88 IDALVDFL
+88 IDALLDFL
-96 NDNDAVVQI
+96 NDNDAVIQI

-159 VLFYL
+159 ILFYL

-311 YDYSTAPNLLH
+311 YDYSTAPNLLP
-322 TLDYSKLSTN
+322 TLDYSKLSKNGSALQTP
-332 NYLLSPPS
+332 LP
-340 SYIKDYGDYF
+340 YIKDYGDYF
-350 VLDANDASAVGTAK
+350 VLDSNDTSAVGTSR

-370 VTRLTKGKTYTLSVS
+370 LTRLTKGKTYTLSVS

-390 EFAENNV
+390 EFANNQGYYNSPLNYTV
-397 FSSTVLHYSV
+397 STTNPAKSDIIASIYSS
-407 YTGKYGET
+407 
-415 PAGTDRLVYINPSA
+415 AD
-429 EMRNQ
+429 MRNQ

-446 DQKNGD
+446 NQTDGD

-459 QTAGSKGKL
+459 QTAGVKGKL
-468 YVRYDIMI
+468 YIRYDMMI

-492 KITTDDYLFSHQNVT
+492 KITTDKWYAISEVER
-507 KTEEEGN
+507 TEEEGN
-514 ITNFNN
+514 ITVFKHPAKTGINHNVYLQN
-520 LPTSE
+520 DK
-525 NSRNIYVRNSDGNK
+525 N
-539 KLIPLLSDKKQ
+539 LIPLLTDKKQ
-550 YTMSVEMWSEKE
+550 YTLSTKVWLEKE
-562 VTPGI
+562 VNATI
-567 RYRVNDSNNTP
+567 YYRLNDSNGIVKGRLVARTP
-578 KFPLDIYNKKIPAK
+578 NVPAK
-592 QWTKL
+592 QWTEV
-597 SVTKTLDL
+597 SVTNTLDL
-605 PSNPNILPYFKASDF
+605 PSNPNLVPTLKASDF
-620 KPTSGATVEDVGK
+620 YTQEGGTIADSGNGLSVSFT
-633 GIQVTF
+633 
-639 SKTDGATF
+639 KTDGAVW
-647 LEYIPNLQGLK
+647 LETRKSMFPVK
-658 ANTKYTMSADITVK
+658 PNTKYTMSADVTIP
-672 EGYTGKLDNLRIYY
+672 EGYKGSLDNLRITY
-686 RKLPTGTGIVNM
+686 RKYPGGTIIIPL
-698 RATDAV
+698 TCKDAQ
-704 VGQKTQIKVTENS
+704 VGKKTKISITINS

-723 TVYDRMYLTIH
+723 SDFERMYLAIN
-734 TTSTEPF
+734 TTSTDPF
-741 VGTVLIENLKLEEGE
+741 IGTALIENIKVEEGE
-756 TVTPDYPDHWLHISI
+756 TVTPDYPVHWFQIDVPDTYS
-771 PREYEGIIK
+771 GIIK
-780 IKNDSIK
+780 VKNDSIK
-787 IQEGAKTT
+787 IQEGTKTT
-795 KPSWK
+795 KPDWK

-852 LKGTKPASQGF
+852 LKGTKPANQGF

-880 PIEGLPDQWEA
+880 PIEGLPDQWGA

-903 AKQLRIYQRYSELG
+903 AKQLRIYQRYPELG

-929 NTRTPN
+929 DTRTPN

-956 TKYTWTVNGDVTNK
+956 TKYTWTVNGDITNK

-990 EKLVADLGEDQ
+990 EKLVADIGEDQ
-1001 ALNAVFE
+1001 ALNTVFE

-1017 VLVSPSSPINFSV
+1017 ALVSPSSPINFSV

-1060 RITDYLNDYRLL
+1060 RITDYLNDYKLL

-1082 DKDVTVELDMLNV
+1082 DKDVTVELDMLNI
-1095 LFNYRLGDGYSL
+1095 LFKYRLGDGYSL
-1107 GIQSTVEC
+1107 GLQSTVEC
-1115 LSEIPLKGLALSSE
+1115 LSEIPLKRLALSSE
-1129 SVELGIGET
+1129 SVEVAIGET

-1153 SLEWEIADPKIAT
+1153 SLEWEIADPKTAT
-1166 VDTSGNITGVSVG
+1166 VDTSGNITGVAIG
-1179 TTTLTVYGEDRTI
+1179 ETTSTVYGEDRTI
-1192 SATCEVSIKVRHDLY
+1192 SSTCSVSVKARHTLY

-1215 YDYSGNPNLMPY
+1215 YDYSGNPNLMRVIKASDFKSDSDDVVSDVEYNSIRVTSQGVKRLGVFTLNNIPSLVSGKKY
-1227 ITDPWVGA
+1227 TISAKVKIEEGTTGDIDKVRVSYRKTNGGTILLNASSDGAVVGKEITIKGTGIVNYEITDLLRFYLTIDVPVGA
-1235 LLVNGDT
+1235 TINGSII
-1242 VKDSVKRVI
+1242 VS
-1251 THTKTITANAGDILS
+1251 DIK
-1266 LGLGIPR
+1266 I
-1273 TAEANNQYLITALQ
+1273 EE
-1287 PSTPYTLTVT
+1287 
-1297 MSVGSDWTGKT
+1297 GS
-1308 NTIGARVRY
+1308 I
-1317 LNESGGTET
+1317 
-1326 PINVL
+1326 
-1331 LPENVER
+1331 
-1338 DKMITHTFTGTTK
+1338 
-1351 ADLTGMKNCYV
+1351 
-1362 QIFSVYGE
+1362 
-1370 DKGTVSVSYDVKLEI
+1370 
-1385 GSTATPYQPNLLD
+1385 ATPYQPNLLD
-1398 APYYLSKAALGENIK
+1398 APYYLSKTPLGENIANK
-1413 DKGTVFPIKTSAYA
+1413 DIQFPIKTSEYL
-1427 VYSGAN
+1427 
-1433 TEPYIAGQK
+1433 TYIARMIEPFVVGET
-1442 YTLTMKATKPATQT
+1442 YTITIKATKPASQT
-1456 FNVYLNAGTIGVGS
+1456 FMVYNSGVADTYYGN
-1470 MTLVDGLTDV
+1470 LKPVEGLTDV
-1480 WQKTFTVSQANID
+1480 WSLTFTPSNVS
-1493 AGVTNRLAIYQV
+1493 
-1505 PNSSVGSVQ
+1505 SSNPSDLRIFQYPSSTKGAVQ

-1530 DSYAYHGTI
+1530 DSYAYRGTV
-1539 LTTSEEPPKDP
+1539 LTTSEESPKDP
-1550 NVYTWSSI
+1550 NAYTWSSI

>member
-113 YTNKSKLNG
+113 CTNRSKLNG

-164 RLDTSLD
+164 RLDTSLA

-332 NYLLSPPS
+332 NYLLSPPP

-350 VLDANDASAVGTAK
+350 VLDANDASAVGIAK

-468 YVRYDIMI
+468 HVRYDIMI

-492 KITTDDYLFSHQNVT
+492 KITTDDYTFSYKNVT
-507 KTEEEGN
+507 KTEEDGN
-514 ITNFNN
+514 ITIFDN

-525 NSRNIYVRNSDGNK
+525 SGRNIYVRNDYGTK

-550 YTMSVEMWSEKE
+550 YTLSVEMWAEKE

-592 QWTKL
+592 QWTEL
-597 SVTKTLDL
+597 SVTGTINL
-605 PSNPNILPYFKASDF
+605 PSNPNMV
-620 KPTSGATVEDVGK
+620 KPTVNFPIKTSNPATGFDILEELIIGETYTVSLKGTKPADKEFHLYYGDGVNYQATLRPVEGLTDVW
-633 GIQVTF
+633 
-639 SKTDGATF
+639 SATF
-647 LEYIPNLQGLK
+647 TARN
-658 ANTKYTMSADITVK
+658 A
-672 EGYTGKLDNLRIYY
+672 
-686 RKLPTGTGIVNM
+686 TGTSNLLRVALWQLPESVPDGDV
-698 RATDAV
+698 
-704 VGQKTQIKVTENS
+704 QIDWLK
-717 SANTDP
+717 
-723 TVYDRMYLTIH
+723 
-734 TTSTEPF
+734 
-741 VGTVLIENLKLEEGE
+741 IEKGE
-756 TVTPDYPDHWLHISI
+756 TYTPDYPQHWLYIAI
-771 PREYEGIIK
+771 PQEYSGIIK

-787 IQEGAKTT
+787 IQEGATTT
-795 KPSWK
+795 KPAWK
-800 PNLLAEPYEV
+800 PNLLDTPYYLSKTPLGENLADPTV
-810 GDVPVQPNIAPNVG
+810 KFPINVNTYKVYEGDMEEDLVIGQ
-824 LPVTTS
+824 
-830 TQLITQQTLKDYVV
+830 
-844 KGETYTVT
+844 TYTIT
-852 LKGTKPASQGF
+852 LKGTKVASNLFAAHNNQIILGILNP
-863 RVFIAQD
+863 VA
-870 NGNRNMADMK
+870 
-880 PIEGLPDQWEA
+880 GLTDVWSL
-891 TFTYNIDNTNTG
+891 TFTPTEIASNEPKKISIFQYQSVVG
-903 AKQLRIYQRYSELG
+903 AAV
-917 SCKIDWVKIEKG
+917 KIDWLKIEKG

-1017 VLVSPSSPINFSV
+1017 ALVSPSSPINFSV
-1030 ELYDFSTSTWHKL
+1030 ELYDFSTSAWHKL

-1060 RITDYLNDYRLL
+1060 RITDYLNDYKLL
-1072 FVRYVFDNET
+1072 FVRYIFDNKT
-1082 DKDVTVELDMLNV
+1082 DRDVTVELDMLNV

-1107 GIQSTVEC
+1107 GLQSTVEC
-1115 LSEIPLKGLALSSE
+1115 LSEIPLKRLALSSE
-1129 SVELGIGET
+1129 SVEVAIGET

-1153 SLEWEIADPKIAT
+1153 SLEWEIADPKTAT
-1166 VDTSGNITGVSVG
+1166 VDTSGNITGVAIG
-1179 TTTLTVYGEDRTI
+1179 ETTSTVYGEDRTI
-1192 SATCEVSIKVRHDLY
+1192 SSTCNVSVKARHTLY
-1207 SNSIDFGD
+1207 SNSADFGA
-1215 YDYSGNPNLMPY
+1215 YDYSGNPNLMAN
-1227 ITDPWVGA
+1227 INADNFSQGTGA
-1235 LLVNGDT
+1235 LSVIDDGDEVVVTLDPNRKLEIFKAKSQPALVVGKTYTMSVEIMLEDDFTGDPST
-1242 VKDSVKRVI
+1242 IYLRYIKMPTWVSAL
-1251 THTKTITANAGDILS
+1251 TTPNTLTNTKGVWQKLTITAKMTTAIDNAESWLIL
-1266 LGLGIPR
+1266 LQDKD
-1273 TAEANNQYLITALQ
+1273 ANNRL
-1287 PSTPYTLTVT
+1287 
-1297 MSVGSDWTGKT
+1297 
-1308 NTIGARVRY
+1308 
-1317 LNESGGTET
+1317 SGR
-1326 PINVL
+1326 L
-1331 LPENVER
+1331 RLRHAKVE
-1338 DKMITHTFTGTTK
+1338 
-1351 ADLTGMKNCYV
+1351 
-1362 QIFSVYGE
+1362 E
-1370 DKGTVSVSYDVKLEI
+1370 

-1398 APYYLSKAALGENIK
+1398 APYYLSKVPLVENLC
-1413 DKGTVFPIKTSAYA
+1413 DPTVEFPITSS
-1427 VYSGAN
+1427 VETLYSGRAPEDFVEGE
-1433 TEPYIAGQK
+1433 T
-1442 YTLTMKATKPATQT
+1442 YTVTIGATKPSAQS
-1456 FNVYLNAGTIGVGS
+1456 FGVYLALENNAIFKP
-1470 MTLVDGLTDV
+1470 VDGLLNT
-1480 WQKTFTVSQANID
+1480 WTATLRID
-1493 AGVTNRLAIYQV
+1493 RLGEKKNAVYIYQS
-1505 PNSSVGSVQ
+1505 PRPSVGACQ

-1530 DSYAYHGTI
+1530 DSYAYRGTV
-1539 LTTSEEPPKDP
+1539 LTASEEAPTDP
-1550 NVYTWSSI
+1550 NAYTWSSI

>member
-1 MRRNKRPEK
+1 MSNFFRNIHPLLRRNKRPEK

-164 RLDTSLD
+164 RLDTSLA

-311 YDYSTAPNLLH
+311 YDYSTAPNLLP
-322 TLDYSKLSTN
+322 TLDYSKLSRS
-332 NYLLSPPS
+332 YDFFSPPLP
-340 SYIKDYGDYF
+340 YIKDYGDYF
-350 VLDANDASAVGTAK
+350 VIDANDASAVGTSR

-385 MMVDD
+385 MMFDD
-390 EFAENNV
+390 EFADSKGY
-397 FSSTVLHYSV
+397 SSSPLN
-407 YTGKYGET
+407 YTIYT
-415 PAGTDRLVYINPSA
+415 RNPAGSNSPGGILPSA
-429 EMRNQ
+429 DMRNQ

-446 DQKNGD
+446 DQKDGD
-452 YVYLQLY
+452 YIYLQWW
-459 QTAGSKGKL
+459 QDAKVKGKL

-476 QEGDQTSSQ
+476 QEGDQTQNQS
-485 APANQMP
+485 PANQMP
-492 KITTDDYLFSHQNVT
+492 KIITDDYIFSDPTNVT
-507 KTEEEGN
+507 KISEEGN
-514 ITNFNN
+514 ITSFNM
-520 LPTSE
+520 LPTTQ
-525 NSRNIYVRNSDGNK
+525 NGRNVYLRNDYGTKRS
-539 KLIPLLSDKKQ
+539 IPLLANKKQ
-550 YTMSVEMWSEKE
+550 YTMSVEIWLEKE
-562 VTPGI
+562 FNMPI
-567 RYRVNDSNNTP
+567 RYRVNDRDGNPVLPIVVETANV
-578 KFPLDIYNKKIPAK
+578 PAK
-592 QWTKL
+592 TWTKI
-597 SVTKTLDL
+597 STTTTLNL
-605 PSNPNILPYFKASDF
+605 PSNPNMIEEVSQQPVTNKNYLVKTYNIKPLVKGKKYTITLKGTKPDTQTWRPFFNRDGGTDWGFGDLQPVKGKTDLWSYTFTASD
-620 KPTSGATVEDVGK
+620 
-633 GIQVTF
+633 
-639 SKTDGATF
+639 
-647 LEYIPNLQGLK
+647 
-658 ANTKYTMSADITVK
+658 
-672 EGYTGKLDNLRIYY
+672 
-686 RKLPTGTGIVNM
+686 
-698 RATDAV
+698 
-704 VGQKTQIKVTENS
+704 NS
-717 SANTDP
+717 SATAP
-723 TVYDRMYLTIH
+723 TVKVYQVPDTTVGECTINW
-734 TTSTEPF
+734 
-741 VGTVLIENLKLEEGE
+741 IKLEEGE
-756 TVTPDYPDHWLHISI
+756 TYTPDYPAHWWHLAVPQS
-771 PREYEGIIK
+771 YEGILK

-787 IQEGAKTT
+787 IQEGTETT
-795 KPSWK
+795 KPAWK
-800 PNLLAEPYEV
+800 PNLLDAPYYLGKHEV
-810 GDVPVQPNIAPNVG
+810 NKNIANPDVVFPINTNAYKIYEG
-824 LPVTTS
+824 NILEDFS
-830 TQLITQQTLKDYVV
+830 TAK
-844 KGETYTVT
+844 TYT
-852 LKGTKPASQGF
+852 LSMKGTKSASQRFMAYIGGTQLL
-863 RVFIAQD
+863 AQLS
-870 NGNRNMADMK
+870 
-880 PIEGLPDQWEA
+880 PVEGLVDVWSA
-891 TFTYNIDNTNTG
+891 TFTPQNIPP
-903 AKQLRIYQRYSELG
+903 AVPKLLQIYQVPADTVG
-917 SCKIDWVKIEKG
+917 AVHIDWVKLEISEY
-929 NTRTPN
+929 RTPN

-970 KAYMVFDIKTFIEEN
+970 KAYMIFDIKTFIEEN

-990 EKLVADLGEDQ
+990 EKLVADLGEDR

-1017 VLVSPSSPINFSV
+1017 ALVSPSSPINFSV
-1030 ELYDFSTSTWHKL
+1030 ELYDFSTSIWHKL

-1060 RITDYLNDYRLL
+1060 RITDYLNDYKLL

-1082 DKDVTVELDMLNV
+1082 DKDVAVELDMLNV

-1107 GIQSTVEC
+1107 GLQSTVEC

-1166 VDTSGNITGVSVG
+1166 IDSSGNITGVSVG

-1207 SNSIDFGD
+1207 SNSIDFGN
-1215 YDYSGNPNLMPY
+1215 YDYSGNPNLMRTLTFNDWDLMGKN
-1227 ITDPWVGA
+1227 ITKSD
-1235 LLVNGDT
+1235 VNGEYVSFDFSGEVTDMNVYAGFAKSLPALTTGKNYTLSAEVMTDVTWEGRIRMSYRINKPDGSPSPVAQGSLIGDVVNPEANKWYTLVTMDNNHTIPDVMDTCKSVWLQANLSNTNFKGKLNIKYT
-1242 VKDSVKRVI
+1242 VKI
-1251 THTKTITANAGDILS
+1251 EE
-1266 LGLGIPR
+1266 GL
-1273 TAEANNQYLITALQ
+1273 
-1287 PSTPYTLTVT
+1287 V
-1297 MSVGSDWTGKT
+1297 
-1308 NTIGARVRY
+1308 
-1317 LNESGGTET
+1317 
-1326 PINVL
+1326 
-1331 LPENVER
+1331 
-1338 DKMITHTFTGTTK
+1338 
-1351 ADLTGMKNCYV
+1351 
-1362 QIFSVYGE
+1362 
-1370 DKGTVSVSYDVKLEI
+1370 
-1385 GSTATPYQPNLLD
+1385 ATPYQPNLLD
-1398 APYYLSKAALGENIK
+1398 APYYLGTKAVNANIADPK
-1413 DKGTVFPIKTSAYA
+1413 KVFPIKTSAYNI
-1427 VYSGAN
+1427 YLGKN
-1433 TEPYIAGQK
+1433 TEK
-1442 YTLTMKATKPATQT
+1442 YQANQTYTITMKATKPAIQQ
-1456 FNVYLNAGTIGVGS
+1456 FGVYLLGGAMGVGN
-1470 MTLVDGLTDV
+1470 MKPVEGLSDV
-1480 WQKTFTVSQANID
+1480 WQLTFKVTQAHLD
-1493 AGVTNRLAIYQV
+1493 AGITDVLSLYQL
-1505 PNSSVGSVQ
+1505 PQSTVGACQ

-1530 DSYAYHGTI
+1530 DSYAYRGTV
-1539 LTTSEEPPKDP
+1539 LTTSEESPKDP
-1550 NVYTWSSI
+1550 NAYTWSSI

>member
-164 RLDTSLD
+164 RLDTSLA

-322 TLDYSKLSTN
+322 TLDYSKLSRS
-332 NYLLSPPS
+332 YDLLLPPLP
-340 SYIKDYGDYF
+340 YIKDYGDYF
-350 VLDANDASAVGTAK
+350 VLDANDASAVGTSR

-385 MMVDD
+385 MMFDD
-390 EFAENNV
+390 EFADSKGYSSSPLNYTIYTNN
-397 FSSTVLHYSV
+397 
-407 YTGKYGET
+407 
-415 PAGTDRLVYINPSA
+415 PAGSYAPGGINPSA
-429 EMRNQ
+429 DMRNQ
-434 WKRVSKVFTVPA
+434 WKRVSKVFTMPS
-446 DQKNGD
+446 DQKDGD
-452 YVYLQLY
+452 YIYLQLW
-459 QTAGSKGKL
+459 QDAKVKGKL

-476 QEGDQTSSQ
+476 QEGDQTSFQ

-525 NSRNIYVRNSDGNK
+525 PIRNIYVRNTEGTK

-562 VTPGI
+562 VTPSI

-578 KFPLDIYNKKIPAK
+578 KFPLEIANKKIPAK
-592 QWTKL
+592 QWTEL
-597 SVTKTLDL
+597 SVTGTINL
-605 PSNPNILPYFKASDF
+605 PSNPNLVPTLKASDF
-620 KPTSGATVEDVGK
+620 YTQEGGTIKDSGNGLSVSFT
-633 GIQVTF
+633 
-639 SKTDGATF
+639 KTDGAVW
-647 LEYIPNLQGLK
+647 LETRTNMYPVK
-658 ANTKYTMSADITVK
+658 PNTKYTMSADVTIS
-672 EGYTGKLDNLRIYY
+672 EGYKGSLDNLRITY
-686 RKLPTGTGIVNM
+686 RKSPKGTIIIPL
-698 RATDAV
+698 TCKDAQ
-704 VGQKTQIKVTENS
+704 VGKKTKVSITVNS

-723 TVYDRMYLTIH
+723 SDFERMYLAIN
-734 TTSTEPF
+734 TTTTDPF
-741 VGTVLIENLKLEEGE
+741 IGTALIENIKVEEGE
-756 TVTPDYPDHWLHISI
+756 AVTPDYPQHWLHIAI
-771 PREYEGIIK
+771 PQAYEGTIK

-795 KPSWK
+795 KPAWK
-800 PNLLAEPYEV
+800 PNLLDAPYYLGKHEV
-810 GDVPVQPNIAPNVG
+810 NKNIANPDVVFPINTNAYKIYEG
-824 LPVTTS
+824 NILEDFS
-830 TQLITQQTLKDYVV
+830 TAK
-844 KGETYTVT
+844 TYT
-852 LKGTKPASQGF
+852 LSMKGTKSASQRFMAYIGGTQLL
-863 RVFIAQD
+863 AQLS
-870 NGNRNMADMK
+870 
-880 PIEGLPDQWEA
+880 PVEGLVDVWSA
-891 TFTYNIDNTNTG
+891 TFTPQNIPP
-903 AKQLRIYQRYSELG
+903 AVPKLLQIYQVPADTVG
-917 SCKIDWVKIEKG
+917 AVHIDWVKLEISEYS
-929 NTRTPN
+929 TPN

-1001 ALNAVFE
+1001 ALNTVFE

-1017 VLVSPSSPINFSV
+1017 ALVSPSSPINFSV
-1030 ELYDFSTSTWHKL
+1030 EMYDFSTSAWHKL

-1060 RITDYLNDYRLL
+1060 RITDYLNDYKLL

-1107 GIQSTVEC
+1107 GLQSTVEC
-1115 LSEIPLKGLALSSE
+1115 LSEIPLKGLTLSSE

-1138 AKVTATPVPANATNK
+1138 AKVTATPVPVNATNK

-1207 SNSIDFGD
+1207 SNSIDFGE
-1215 YDYSGNPNLMPY
+1215 YDYSGNPNLSAKINASSFSSGTGATVSDDNDEIVFTLDGTNQLAKYALRTQTPLVPPVEGKQYTISCEIMLEDGFTGDPSGICLQHVYMPGG
-1227 ITDPWVGA
+1227 IAVLQTTTVPKNELNKWQKLIGTR
-1235 LLVNGDT
+1235 T
-1242 VKDSVKRVI
+1242 VKYTSDAPNDWYPLFR
-1251 THTKTITANAGDILS
+1251 DIRNLK
-1266 LGLGIPR
+1266 P
-1273 TAEANNQYLITALQ
+1273 
-1287 PSTPYTLTVT
+1287 
-1297 MSVGSDWTGKT
+1297 TGK
-1308 NTIGARVRY
+1308 VR
-1317 LNESGGTET
+1317 LRNIKIEE
-1326 PINVL
+1326 
-1331 LPENVER
+1331 
-1338 DKMITHTFTGTTK
+1338 
-1351 ADLTGMKNCYV
+1351 
-1362 QIFSVYGE
+1362 
-1370 DKGTVSVSYDVKLEI
+1370 

-1398 APYYLSKAALGENIK
+1398 SPYYLSKVALGENIANK
-1413 DKGTVFPIKTSAYA
+1413 DIQFPIKTSEYL
-1427 VYSGAN
+1427 S
-1433 TEPYIAGQK
+1433 YIARMIEPFVVGET
-1442 YTLTMKATKPATQT
+1442 YTITIKATKPASQT
-1456 FNVYLNAGTIGVGS
+1456 FMVYNSGEGTTYYGNLKPVE
-1470 MTLVDGLTDV
+1470 GLTDV
-1480 WQKTFTVSQANID
+1480 WSLTFTPSNVSSINPSDLRIFQ
-1493 AGVTNRLAIYQV
+1493 Y
-1505 PNSSVGSVQ
+1505 PSSTKGAVQ

-1530 DSYAYHGTI
+1530 DSYAYHGTV

>member
-1 MRRNKRPEK
+1 MSNFFRNIHPLLRRNKRPEK

-301 LYSNSLDFGD
+301 LYSNSLDFGE
-311 YDYSTAPNLLH
+311 YDYSTAPNLLKTVTRNH
-322 TLDYSKLSTN
+322 WSNWTSSVST
-332 NYLLSPPS
+332 P
-340 SYIKDYGDYF
+340 KDYVKVFDDYII
-350 VLDANDASAVGTAK
+350 VDATDPSAVNVGR
-364 NCFVPF
+364 NVYIPNI
-370 VTRLTKGKTYTLSVS
+370 TRLTKGKQYTLSVS

-390 EFAENNV
+390 EFDLSETSYNQSAVHYTIQSNGTPERPMIIRPNKTMVNQWQRV
-397 FSSTVLHYSV
+397 SVKFTVSTSINDGDYCFLHFYEGSGV
-407 YTGKYGET
+407 TGKW
-415 PAGTDRLVYINPSA
+415 YI
-429 EMRNQ
+429 RN
-434 WKRVSKVFTVPA
+434 
-446 DQKNGD
+446 
-452 YVYLQLY
+452 
-459 QTAGSKGKL
+459 
-468 YVRYDIMI
+468 DIMI

-492 KITTDDYLFSHQNVT
+492 KITTDDYMFSHQNVT

-525 NSRNIYVRNSDGNK
+525 PIRNIYVRNTEGTK

-562 VTPGI
+562 VTPSI

-578 KFPLDIYNKKIPAK
+578 KFPLEIYNTKIPAK
-592 QWTKL
+592 QWTEV

-647 LEYIPNLQGLK
+647 LECIPNLQGLK

-686 RKLPTGTGIVNM
+686 RKFPGGTGIINM
-698 RATDAV
+698 WATNAV

-756 TVTPDYPDHWLHISI
+756 TVTPDYPQHWLHIAI
-771 PREYEGIIK
+771 PKAYEGIIK

-795 KPSWK
+795 KPAWK
-800 PNLLAEPYEV
+800 PNLLAEPYEI

-852 LKGTKPASQGF
+852 LKGTKPANQGF

-891 TFTYNIDNTNTG
+891 TFTYNVDNTNTG

-970 KAYMVFDIKTFIEEN
+970 KAYMIFDIKTFIEEN

-990 EKLVADLGEDQ
+990 EKLVVDLGEDQ

-1017 VLVSPSSPINFSV
+1017 ALVSPSSPINFSV
-1030 ELYDFSTSTWHKL
+1030 ELYDFSTSAWHKL

-1060 RITDYLNDYRLL
+1060 RITDYLNDYKLL

-1107 GIQSTVEC
+1107 GLQSNVEC
-1115 LSEIPLKGLALSSE
+1115 LSEIPLKGLTLSSE

-1138 AKVTATPVPANATNK
+1138 AKVTATPVPVNATNK

-1192 SATCEVSIKVRHDLY
+1192 SATCSVSVKVRRTLY
-1207 SNSIDFGD
+1207 SNSLDFGD
-1215 YDYSGNPNLMPY
+1215 YDYSGNPNLMRVIQASEFKRQGESDVVISDVGYNSIRLTSQGVNNIWTYSSNIPSLVSGKTY
-1227 ITDPWVGA
+1227 TISAKVKIEEGTTGNIGHVKVSYRKVKGGTILLAAITDEIVVG
-1235 LLVNGDT
+1235 
-1242 VKDSVKRVI
+1242 KEI
-1251 THTKTITANAGDILS
+1251 II
-1266 LGLGIPR
+1266 
-1273 TAEANNQYLITALQ
+1273 
-1287 PSTPYTLTVT
+1287 
-1297 MSVGSDWTGKT
+1297 
-1308 NTIGARVRY
+1308 
-1317 LNESGGTET
+1317 
-1326 PINVL
+1326 
-1331 LPENVER
+1331 
-1338 DKMITHTFTGTTK
+1338 TGTGVVNYNIT
-1351 ADLTGMKNCYV
+1351 DLSAFYLDIGCAGVING
-1362 QIFSVYGE
+1362 SVI
-1370 DKGTVSVSYDVKLEI
+1370 VRDVKIEE
-1385 GSTATPYQPNLLD
+1385 GSIATPYQPNLLD
-1398 APYYLSKAALGENIK
+1398 EPYCLSKVPLGENIK

-1433 TEPYIAGQK
+1433 TKPYIVGKK
-1442 YTLTMKATKPATQT
+1442 YTLTMKATKPSTQT
-1456 FNVYLNAGTIGVGS
+1456 FNVFMDAGRTGVGS
-1470 MTLVDGLTDV
+1470 MTPVEGLTDV
-1480 WQKTFTVSQANID
+1480 WQKTFTVGQAHID

-1505 PNSSVGSVQ
+1505 PNSSVGAVQ
-1514 IDWLKIEK
+1514 IDWLKIEE

-1530 DSYAYHGTI
+1530 DSYAYRGTV
-1539 LTTSEEPPKDP
+1539 LTASEEPPKDP
-1550 NVYTWSSI
+1550 NAYTWSSI

>member
-1 MRRNKRPEK
+1 MSNFFRNIHPLLRRNKRPEK

-145 PEIVEIIKAFKPAG
+145 PEIVEIIRAFKPAG

-242 GYIHLASTTLLDYT
+242 GYVHLASTTLLDYT

-278 NQTKEKDGRTASIQV
+278 NQTKEKDRRTASIQV

-301 LYSNSLDFGD
+301 LYSNSLDFGE
-311 YDYSTAPNLLH
+311 YDYSTAPNLLKTVTRNH
-322 TLDYSKLSTN
+322 WSNWTSSVST
-332 NYLLSPPS
+332 P
-340 SYIKDYGDYF
+340 KDYVKVFDDYII
-350 VLDANDASAVGTAK
+350 VDATDPSAVNVGR
-364 NCFVPF
+364 NVYIPNI
-370 VTRLTKGKTYTLSVS
+370 TRLTKGKQYTLSVS

-390 EFAENNV
+390 EFDLSETSYNQSAVHYTIQSNGTPERPMIIRPNKTMVNQWQRV
-397 FSSTVLHYSV
+397 SVKFTVSTSINDGDYCFLHFYEGSGV
-407 YTGKYGET
+407 TGKW
-415 PAGTDRLVYINPSA
+415 YI
-429 EMRNQ
+429 RN
-434 WKRVSKVFTVPA
+434 
-446 DQKNGD
+446 
-452 YVYLQLY
+452 
-459 QTAGSKGKL
+459 
-468 YVRYDIMI
+468 DIMI

-492 KITTDDYLFSHQNVT
+492 KITTDDYMFSHQNVT

-525 NSRNIYVRNSDGNK
+525 PIRNIYVRNTEGTK

-562 VTPGI
+562 VTPSI

-578 KFPLDIYNKKIPAK
+578 KFPLEIYNTKIPAK
-592 QWTKL
+592 QWTEV

-620 KPTSGATVEDVGK
+620 KPTSGATVEDVGN

-647 LEYIPNLQGLK
+647 LECIPNLQGLK

-686 RKLPTGTGIVNM
+686 RKFPGGTGIINM
-698 RATDAV
+698 WATNAV

-756 TVTPDYPDHWLHISI
+756 TVTPDYPQHWLHIAI
-771 PREYEGIIK
+771 PQAYEGAIK

-795 KPSWK
+795 KPAWK
-800 PNLLAEPYEV
+800 PNLLAKPYEV

-852 LKGTKPASQGF
+852 LKGTKPANQGF

-870 NGNRNMADMK
+870 NGNRTMADMK
-880 PIEGLPDQWEA
+880 PIEGLPDQWGA

-917 SCKIDWVKIEKG
+917 SCTIDWVKIEKG
-929 NTRTPN
+929 DTRTPN

-1017 VLVSPSSPINFSV
+1017 ALVSPSSPINFSV
-1030 ELYDFSTSTWHKL
+1030 ELYDFSTSAWHKL

-1060 RITDYLNDYRLL
+1060 RITDYLNDYKLL

-1095 LFNYRLGDGYSL
+1095 LFKYRLGDGYSL
-1107 GIQSTVEC
+1107 GLQSTVEC
-1115 LSEIPLKGLALSSE
+1115 LSEIPLKGITLSSD

-1138 AKVTATPVPANATNK
+1138 AKVTAIPVPANATNK

-1166 VDTSGNITGVSVG
+1166 VDTSGNITGVAIG
-1179 TTTLTVYGEDRTI
+1179 ETTLTVYGEDRTI
-1192 SATCEVSIKVRHDLY
+1192 SATCSVSVKARHTLY
-1207 SNSIDFGD
+1207 SNSTDFGD
-1215 YDYSGNPNLMPY
+1215 YDYSGNPNLMAS
-1227 ITDPWVGA
+1227 INADSFSQGTGA
-1235 LLVNGDT
+1235 LSVVDDGDEVVVTLDPNNKLEIFKAKSQPALVVG
-1242 VKDSVKRVI
+1242 
-1251 THTKTITANAGDILS
+1251 KT
-1266 LGLGIPR
+1266 
-1273 TAEANNQYLITALQ
+1273 Y
-1287 PSTPYTLTVT
+1287 T
-1297 MSVGSDWTGKT
+1297 MSVEIMLEDDFTGDPSKLILRYIRMT
-1308 NTIGARVRY
+1308 NWVSELYTRNTLTDAKGVWQK
-1317 LNESGGTET
+1317 LTG
-1326 PINVL
+1326 
-1331 LPENVER
+1331 
-1338 DKMITHTFTGTTK
+1338 TFTITTASDK
-1351 ADLTGMKNCYV
+1351 AEHWFIILQNK
-1362 QIFSVYGE
+1362 
-1370 DKGTVSVSYDVKLEI
+1370 DVNNILSGKLRLRHAKVEE

-1398 APYYLSKAALGENIK
+1398 APYYLSKTPLGENLVTNAKFPIITPNNPISGF
-1413 DKGTVFPIKTSAYA
+1413 DISEELIIGETYTVSVKGTKPGNKEFHLYYGDANYQQQQDQATLYPVEGLPNVWSATFTAKNTSETTNLLRVA
-1427 VYSGAN
+1427 
-1433 TEPYIAGQK
+1433 
-1442 YTLTMKATKPATQT
+1442 L
-1456 FNVYLNAGTIGVGS
+1456 
-1470 MTLVDGLTDV
+1470 
-1480 WQKTFTVSQANID
+1480 WQKPYSATYDT
-1493 AGVTNRLAIYQV
+1493 
-1505 PNSSVGSVQ
+1505 VQ
-1514 IDWLKIEK
+1514 IDWLKLEK
-1522 GDTRTPNI
+1522 GNTRTPNI
-1530 DSYAYHGTI
+1530 DSYAYRGTV
-1539 LTTSEEPPKDP
+1539 LTASEESPKDP
-1550 NVYTWSSI
+1550 NTYTWSSI

>member
-1 MRRNKRPEK
+1 MSNFFRNIHPLLRRNKRPEK

-164 RLDTSLD
+164 RLDTSLA

-311 YDYSTAPNLLH
+311 YDYSTAPNLMR
-322 TLDYSKLSTN
+322 TIVFSDLST
-332 NYLLSPPS
+332 
-340 SYIKDYGDYF
+340 KDTPTGTVPTGVTDKGDYF
-350 VLDANDASAVGTAK
+350 EIDLTTMGVTESKLLWIPMTPRPQVGKQYTYSIELMCDEGEMNEVYIRPCFRNAGGTISANFDSITKTVTSTWKRYSRITYKATDEMVNSTLQALQFYFPPA
-364 NCFVPF
+364 
-370 VTRLTKGKTYTLSVS
+370 VTR
-385 MMVDD
+385 
-390 EFAENNV
+390 
-397 FSSTVLHYSV
+397 
-407 YTGKYGET
+407 
-415 PAGTDRLVYINPSA
+415 R
-429 EMRNQ
+429 
-434 WKRVSKVFTVPA
+434 
-446 DQKNGD
+446 
-452 YVYLQLY
+452 
-459 QTAGSKGKL
+459 KL
-468 YVRYDIMI
+468 YVRYNIMV

-485 APANQMP
+485 APANQLS
-492 KITTDDYLFSHQNVT
+492 KITTNKWYAISDVER
-507 KTEEEGN
+507 TEEEGN
-514 ITNFNN
+514 ITSFKYSAK
-520 LPTSE
+520 TG
-525 NSRNIYVRNSDGNK
+525 INK
-539 KLIPLLSDKKQ
+539 ISYLQNDKNLIPLLSDKKQ
-550 YTMSVEMWSEKE
+550 YTLSAEVWLEKE
-562 VTPGI
+562 VNAPLV
-567 RYRVNDSNNTP
+567 YRVNDVNGKGKNIMDARTI
-578 KFPLDIYNKKIPAK
+578 DVPAK
-592 QWTKL
+592 QWTEV

-605 PSNPNILPYFKASDF
+605 PSNPNIIGKLGFDDWDLMGQNITKSDEGTHISFDFSNNVTDMNVYAGFRKPLPQLVAGKKYTLTAEVS
-620 KPTSGATVEDVGK
+620 TSETWEGRIRMSYRVN
-633 GIQVTF
+633 
-639 SKTDGATF
+639 KTDGTGKGALIGDVNNPQANQWYTLTTYPEHHVMIDDVNDF
-647 LEYIPNLQGLK
+647 KSAWLQMNLS
-658 ANTKYTMSADITVK
+658 NTLFNGKVNIRYTVK
-672 EGYTGKLDNLRIYY
+672 I
-686 RKLPTGTGIVNM
+686 
-698 RATDAV
+698 
-704 VGQKTQIKVTENS
+704 
-717 SANTDP
+717 
-723 TVYDRMYLTIH
+723 
-734 TTSTEPF
+734 
-741 VGTVLIENLKLEEGE
+741 EEGE
-756 TVTPDYPDHWLHISI
+756 TYTPDYPAHWVQLNAPES
-771 PREYEGIIK
+771 YEGTIK

-787 IQEGAKTT
+787 IQEGATTT
-795 KPSWK
+795 KPAWK

-852 LKGTKPASQGF
+852 LKGTKPANQGF

-870 NGNRNMADMK
+870 NGNRTMADMT
-880 PIEGLPDQWEA
+880 PIEGLPDQWGA

-903 AKQLRIYQRYSELG
+903 AKQLRIYQRYPELG

-1017 VLVSPSSPINFSV
+1017 ALVSPSSPINFSV

-1060 RITDYLNDYRLL
+1060 RITDYLNDYKLL
-1072 FVRYVFDNET
+1072 FVRYVFDNKT

-1095 LFNYRLGDGYSL
+1095 LFNYRLGDGYSVGL
-1107 GIQSTVEC
+1107 QSKVETLTDIPASNVS
-1115 LSEIPLKGLALSSE
+1115 LSKE
-1129 SVELGIGET
+1129 SLVLGIGESE
-1138 AKVTATPVPANATNK
+1138 AVTATLLPVNATNTN
-1153 SLEWEIADPKIAT
+1153 LEWLILDPNIAK
-1166 VDTSGNITGVSVG
+1166 VSSSGNITGLSEG
-1179 TTTLTVYGEDRTI
+1179 KTKLIVYGDDRNV
-1192 SATCEVSIKVRHDLY
+1192 SATCELSVIIRPTEITLNKQ
-1207 SNSIDFGD
+1207 SIDF
-1215 YDYSGNPNLMPY
+1215 NL
-1227 ITDPWVGA
+1227 
-1235 LLVNGDT
+1235 
-1242 VKDSVKRVI
+1242 
-1251 THTKTITANAGDILS
+1251 
-1266 LGLGIPR
+1266 
-1273 TAEANNQYLITALQ
+1273 
-1287 PSTPYTLTVT
+1287 
-1297 MSVGSDWTGKT
+1297 
-1308 NTIGARVRY
+1308 
-1317 LNESGGTET
+1317 
-1326 PINVL
+1326 
-1331 LPENVER
+1331 
-1338 DKMITHTFTGTTK
+1338 
-1351 ADLTGMKNCYV
+1351 
-1362 QIFSVYGE
+1362 
-1370 DKGTVSVSYDVKLEI
+1370 
-1385 GSTATPYQPNLLD
+1385 
-1398 APYYLSKAALGENIK
+1398 
-1413 DKGTVFPIKTSAYA
+1413 
-1427 VYSGAN
+1427 
-1433 TEPYIAGQK
+1433 
-1442 YTLTMKATKPATQT
+1442 
-1456 FNVYLNAGTIGVGS
+1456 
-1470 MTLVDGLTDV
+1470 
-1480 WQKTFTVSQANID
+1480 
-1493 AGVTNRLAIYQV
+1493 
-1505 PNSSVGSVQ
+1505 
-1514 IDWLKIEK
+1514 
-1522 GDTRTPNI
+1522 
-1530 DSYAYHGTI
+1530 
-1539 LTTSEEPPKDP
+1539 
-1550 NVYTWSSI
+1550 

>member
-77 LLLKRGTIPAI
+77 LLLKRGTVPAI
-88 IDALVDFL
+88 IDALLDFL
-96 NDNDAVVQI
+96 NDNDAVIQI

-164 RLDTSLD
+164 RLDTSLA

-176 VESPYVYLDVTNKTE
+176 LESPYVYLDVTNKTE

-311 YDYSTAPNLLH
+311 YDYSTAPNLLP
-322 TLDYSKLSTN
+322 TLDYSKLSRTSQN
-332 NYLLSPPS
+332 RQAPYA
-340 SYIKDYGDYF
+340 YIKDYGDYF
-350 VLDANDASAVGTAK
+350 VLDRDDPSIAVGSSASVFIP
-364 NCFVPF
+364 NI
-370 VTRLTKGKTYTLSVS
+370 TRLTKGKTYTLSAS
-385 MMVDD
+385 MMVNN
-390 EFAENNV
+390 EF
-397 FSSTVLHYSV
+397 
-407 YTGKYGET
+407 
-415 PAGTDRLVYINPSA
+415 GTDYGNTVMQYCVTTSTGTQRLATLTP
-429 EMRNQ
+429 NQ
-434 WKRVSKVFTVPA
+434 NAVNNWVRVSKTFTIPS
-446 DQKNGD
+446 DFSDGD
-452 YVYLQLY
+452 FAPFLQLY
-459 QTAGSKGKL
+459 QGNKGTGKL
-468 YVRYDIMI
+468 YVRYDMMI

-485 APANQMP
+485 APVNQMP
-492 KITTDDYLFSHQNVT
+492 KTTTDKWYLPTRMLKKVD
-507 KTEEEGN
+507 EEGN
-514 ITNFNN
+514 VTRFEHPVNN
-520 LPTSE
+520 AINHNVYLQ
-525 NSRNIYVRNSDGNK
+525 NDIN
-539 KLIPLLSDKKQ
+539 LIPLLSNQKQ
-550 YTMSVEMWSEKE
+550 YTMSAEIWLEKE
-562 VTPGI
+562 INAQLV
-567 RYRVNDSNNTP
+567 YRVNDKDGNYKMLMVANSIGTV
-578 KFPLDIYNKKIPAK
+578 PAK
-592 QWTKL
+592 QWTKV
-597 SVTKTLDL
+597 STTQTINL

-620 KPTSGATVEDVGK
+620 KPTSGATVEDVGN

-647 LEYIPNLQGLK
+647 LECIPNLQGLK

-672 EGYTGKLDNLRIYY
+672 EGYTGKLENLRIYY
-686 RKLPTGTGIVNM
+686 RKFPGGTGIINM
-698 RATDAV
+698 WATNAV

-756 TVTPDYPDHWLHISI
+756 TVTSDYPQHWFQINTAQDYS
-771 PREYEGIIK
+771 GIIK

-795 KPSWK
+795 KPDWK

-810 GDVPVQPNIAPNVG
+810 GDIPVQPNIAPNVG

-852 LKGTKPASQGF
+852 LKGTKPANQGF

-880 PIEGLPDQWEA
+880 PIEGLPDQWGA

-903 AKQLRIYQRYSELG
+903 AKQLRIYQRYPELG

-929 NTRTPN
+929 DTRTPN

-956 TKYTWTVNGDVTNK
+956 TKYTWTVNGDITNK

-990 EKLVADLGEDQ
+990 EKLVADIGEDQ
-1001 ALNAVFE
+1001 ALNTVFE

-1017 VLVSPSSPINFSV
+1017 ALVSPSSPINFSV
-1030 ELYDFSTSTWHKL
+1030 ELYDFSTSAWHKL

-1060 RITDYLNDYRLL
+1060 RITDYLNDYKLL

-1095 LFNYRLGDGYSL
+1095 LFKYRLGDGYSL
-1107 GIQSTVEC
+1107 GLQSTIEC
-1115 LSEIPLKGLALSSE
+1115 LSEIPLKGITLSSD
-1129 SVELGIGET
+1129 SVELGISET

-1166 VDTSGNITGVSVG
+1166 VDTSGNITGVAIG
-1179 TTTLTVYGEDRTI
+1179 ETTLTLYGEDKTI
-1192 SATCEVSIKVRHDLY
+1192 SATCSVSVKARHTLY
-1207 SNSIDFGD
+1207 SNSTDFGE
-1215 YDYSGNPNLMPY
+1215 YDYSGNPNLMSVIKASDFRRDGDSDVLISDVEY
-1227 ITDPWVGA
+1227 NSIRFTTQNVNNIKAYTQSNISSLVSGKTYTISAKVKIEEGTTGNIDQIKLSYRKTAGGTILLSATATDIEVGKEIIIKGTSVVNYAINDLSRFYLSVWVGDDI
-1235 LLVNGDT
+1235 NG
-1242 VKDSVKRVI
+1242 SVI
-1251 THTKTITANAGDILS
+1251 
-1266 LGLGIPR
+1266 
-1273 TAEANNQYLITALQ
+1273 
-1287 PSTPYTLTVT
+1287 
-1297 MSVGSDWTGKT
+1297 
-1308 NTIGARVRY
+1308 
-1317 LNESGGTET
+1317 
-1326 PINVL
+1326 
-1331 LPENVER
+1331 
-1338 DKMITHTFTGTTK
+1338 
-1351 ADLTGMKNCYV
+1351 
-1362 QIFSVYGE
+1362 
-1370 DKGTVSVSYDVKLEI
+1370 VSDVKIEE

-1398 APYYLSKAALGENIK
+1398 SPYYFSKVALGENIANK
-1413 DKGTVFPIKTSAYA
+1413 DIQFPIKSSEYLL
-1427 VYSGAN
+1427 YKAN
-1433 TEPYIAGQK
+1433 MKEEYVIGQT
-1442 YTLTMKATKPATQT
+1442 YTITLKGTKPASQT
-1456 FNVYLNAGTIGVGS
+1456 FVAYNDGVISFGN
-1470 MTLVDGLTDV
+1470 LKPVEGLTDV
-1480 WQKTFTVSQANID
+1480 WSLTFTPTKIASN
-1493 AGVTNRLAIYQV
+1493 V
-1505 PNSSVGSVQ
+1505 PKEFRIFQYPSSTLGACQ

-1522 GDTRTPNI
+1522 GDTITPNI
-1530 DSYAYHGTI
+1530 DSYAYRGTV

-1550 NVYTWSSI
+1550 NAYTWSSI

>member
-242 GYIHLASTTLLDYT
+242 GYVHLASTTLLDYT

-311 YDYSTAPNLLH
+311 YDYSTAPNLMR
-322 TLDYSKLSTN
+322 TITFSDLSTMET
-332 NYLLSPPS
+332 PTGRVPTGVTD
-340 SYIKDYGDYF
+340 KGDYF
-350 VLDANDASAVGTAK
+350 EIDLTTMGVSESKLLWIPMTPRPQAGKQYTYSIELMCDEGEMNEVYIRPYFRNADGTSGVAFDSITKTVTSTWKRYSRLAGKASDSMVNSTLQSFQLYFPSAV
-364 NCFVPF
+364 
-370 VTRLTKGKTYTLSVS
+370 TR
-385 MMVDD
+385 
-390 EFAENNV
+390 
-397 FSSTVLHYSV
+397 
-407 YTGKYGET
+407 
-415 PAGTDRLVYINPSA
+415 R
-429 EMRNQ
+429 
-434 WKRVSKVFTVPA
+434 
-446 DQKNGD
+446 
-452 YVYLQLY
+452 
-459 QTAGSKGKL
+459 KL
-468 YVRYDIMI
+468 YVRYNIMV

-492 KITTDDYLFSHQNVT
+492 KITTDKWYAISAVER
-507 KTEEEGN
+507 TEEEGN
-514 ITNFNN
+514 ITSFKY
-520 LPTSE
+520 PAKTG
-525 NSRNIYVRNSDGNK
+525 INK
-539 KLIPLLSDKKQ
+539 FAYLQNDKNLIPLLSDKKQ
-550 YTMSVEMWSEKE
+550 YTLSAEVWLEKE
-562 VTPGI
+562 VNAPVV
-567 RYRVNDSNNTP
+567 YRVNDRNGTGKVIMEANT
-578 KFPLDIYNKKIPAK
+578 INVPAK
-592 QWTKL
+592 QWTEV

-605 PSNPNILPYFKASDF
+605 PSNPNLV
-620 KPTSGATVEDVGK
+620 KPTVNFPINTPNNPISGFDISEELIIGETYTVSLKGTKPANKKFQLYYGEANYQESQSQYQATLRPVEGLTDVWSATFTARNTSEMTNLLRVALWQKPNSATYATVQIDW
-633 GIQVTF
+633 
-639 SKTDGATF
+639 
-647 LEYIPNLQGLK
+647 LK
-658 ANTKYTMSADITVK
+658 
-672 EGYTGKLDNLRIYY
+672 
-686 RKLPTGTGIVNM
+686 
-698 RATDAV
+698 
-704 VGQKTQIKVTENS
+704 
-717 SANTDP
+717 
-723 TVYDRMYLTIH
+723 
-734 TTSTEPF
+734 
-741 VGTVLIENLKLEEGE
+741 IEKGE
-756 TVTPDYPDHWLHISI
+756 TYTPDYPQQWFQVNAPES
-771 PREYEGIIK
+771 YEGTIK

-787 IQEGAKTT
+787 IQEGATTT
-795 KPSWK
+795 KPAWK

-810 GDVPVQPNIAPNVG
+810 GDVPVQPNIANKSVAFPIN
-824 LPVTTS
+824 S
-830 TQLITQQTLKDYVV
+830 SAYEIY
-844 KGETYTVT
+844 KGNMEEELMIGQTYTIT
-852 LKGTKPASQGF
+852 LKGTKPASQTFTAYNFWNVNLG
-863 RVFIAQD
+863 D
-870 NGNRNMADMK
+870 LK
-880 PIEGLPDQWEA
+880 PVEGLTDVWSL
-891 TFTYNIDNTNTG
+891 TFTPTKLEPGLPKD
-903 AKQLRIYQRYSELG
+903 LRIFQMPKSTIGACR
-917 SCKIDWVKIEKG
+917 IDWLKIEKG

-970 KAYMVFDIKTFIEEN
+970 KAYMIFDIKTFIEEN

-1017 VLVSPSSPINFSV
+1017 ALVSPSSPINFSV

-1043 NTDSLDLRMRTF
+1043 NTDNLDLRMRTF

-1060 RITDYLNDYRLL
+1060 RITDYLNDYKLL

-1107 GIQSTVEC
+1107 GLQSTVEC

-1129 SVELGIGET
+1129 SVEVAIGET

-1153 SLEWEIADPKIAT
+1153 SLEWEIADPKTAT
-1166 VDTSGNITGVSVG
+1166 VDTSGNITGVAIG
-1179 TTTLTVYGEDRTI
+1179 ETTSTVYGEDRTI
-1192 SATCEVSIKVRHDLY
+1192 SSTCSVSVKARHTLY
-1207 SNSIDFGD
+1207 SNSTDFGD
-1215 YDYSGNPNLMPY
+1215 YDYSGNPNVMTKPY
-1227 ITDPWVGA
+1227 IAENITSSNPA
-1235 LLVNGDT
+1235 LV
-1242 VKDSVKRVI
+1242 V
-1251 THTKTITANAGDILS
+1251 
-1266 LGLGIPR
+1266 
-1273 TAEANNQYLITALQ
+1273 
-1287 PSTPYTLTVT
+1287 
-1297 MSVGSDWTGKT
+1297 
-1308 NTIGARVRY
+1308 
-1317 LNESGGTET
+1317 T
-1326 PINVL
+1326 PIDNGVRIEKTGFDVAASGDLALGNL
-1331 LPENVER
+1331 LNNT
-1338 DKMITHTFTGTTK
+1338 D
-1351 ADLTGMKNCYV
+1351 YV
-1362 QIFSVYGE
+1362 I
-1370 DKGTVSVSYDVKLEI
+1370 SYDVLVENGYIGDLKTCNIALDGQLDGTPKYNAVFYMNGVTSTDVWQKVSVKFNSGADMEKLSNFKFRVFLSKPVQAALKIKNVKIER

-1398 APYYLSKAALGENIK
+1398 APYYLSKVPLGENIK
-1413 DKGTVFPIKTSAYA
+1413 DKGTVFPIKTSALL

-1456 FNVYLNAGTIGVGS
+1456 FNVYLNFGTIGVGS
-1470 MTLVDGLTDV
+1470 MTPVEGLTDV
-1480 WQKTFTVSQANID
+1480 WQKTFTVSQAHID
-1493 AGVTNRLAIYQV
+1493 AGVINRLAIYQSS
-1505 PNSSVGSVQ
+1505 NSSVGAVQ

-1530 DSYAYHGTI
+1530 DSYAYRGTV
-1539 LTTSEEPPKDP
+1539 LTASEESPKDP
-1550 NVYTWSSI
+1550 NAYTWSSI

>member
-1 MRRNKRPEK
+1 MSNFFRNIHPLLRRNKRPEK

-191 LEFLNGLYYDL
+191 LESLNGLYYDL

-301 LYSNSLDFGD
+301 LYSNSIDFGE
-311 YDYSTAPNLLH
+311 YDYSTAPNLLKTVTRNH
-322 TLDYSKLSTN
+322 WSNWTSSVST
-332 NYLLSPPS
+332 P
-340 SYIKDYGDYF
+340 KDYVKVFDDYII
-350 VLDANDASAVGTAK
+350 VDATDPSAVNVGR
-364 NCFVPF
+364 NVYIPNI
-370 VTRLTKGKTYTLSVS
+370 TRLTKGKQYTLSVS

-390 EFAENNV
+390 EFDLSETSYNQSAV
-397 FSSTVLHYSV
+397 HYTIQSN
-407 YTGKYGET
+407 GT
-415 PAGTDRLVYINPSA
+415 PERPMIIRPNKTMV
-429 EMRNQ
+429 NQ
-434 WKRVSKVFTVPA
+434 WQRVSVKFTVPTSIN
-446 DQKNGD
+446 DGD
-452 YVYLQLY
+452 YCFLHFYE
-459 QTAGSKGKL
+459 GSGVTGKW
-468 YVRYDIMI
+468 YIRNDIMI

-492 KITTDDYLFSHQNVT
+492 KTTTDKWYLPTSMLKKVD
-507 KTEEEGN
+507 EEGN
-514 ITNFNN
+514 VTRFEHPVNN
-520 LPTSE
+520 AINHNVYLQ
-525 NSRNIYVRNSDGNK
+525 NDIN
-539 KLIPLLSDKKQ
+539 LIPLLSNQKQ
-550 YTMSVEMWSEKE
+550 YTMSAEIWLEKE
-562 VTPGI
+562 VNAQLV
-567 RYRVNDSNNTP
+567 YRVNDRDGN
-578 KFPLDIYNKKIPAK
+578 YKILMVANSIGTVPAK
-592 QWTKL
+592 QWTKV
-597 SVTKTLDL
+597 STTQTINL

-647 LEYIPNLQGLK
+647 LECIPNLQGLK

-672 EGYTGKLDNLRIYY
+672 EGYTGKLENLRIYY
-686 RKLPTGTGIVNM
+686 RKFPGGTGIINM
-698 RATDAV
+698 WATDAV

-756 TVTPDYPDHWLHISI
+756 TVTSDYPQHWFQINTAQDYS
-771 PREYEGIIK
+771 GIIK

-810 GDVPVQPNIAPNVG
+810 GDIPVQSNIAPNVG

-852 LKGTKPASQGF
+852 LKGTKPANQGF

-870 NGNRNMADMK
+870 NGNRSMADMT
-880 PIEGLPDQWEA
+880 PIEGLPDQWGA

-903 AKQLRIYQRYSELG
+903 AKQLRIYQRYPELG

-1017 VLVSPSSPINFSV
+1017 ALVSPSSPINFSV
-1030 ELYDFSTSTWHKL
+1030 ELYDFSTSAWHKL
-1043 NTDSLDLRMRTF
+1043 NTDSLDLRMRTL

-1060 RITDYLNDYRLL
+1060 RITDYLNDYKLL

-1095 LFNYRLGDGYSL
+1095 LFNYRLGDGYSVGL
-1107 GIQSTVEC
+1107 QSTVEC
-1115 LSEIPLKGLALSSE
+1115 LSEIPLKRLALSSE
-1129 SVELGIGET
+1129 SVEVAIGET
-1138 AKVTATPVPANATNK
+1138 AKVTATPVPVNATNK

-1166 VDTSGNITGVSVG
+1166 VDTSGNITGVAIG
-1179 TTTLTVYGEDRTI
+1179 ETTLTVYGEDRTI
-1192 SATCEVSIKVRHDLY
+1192 SATCSVSVKARHTLY

-1215 YDYSGNPNLMPY
+1215 YDYSGNPNLLSKLSYDLIDNRNTSAGTLSEGENSFKYNKISAEVEGGVELYYKRRGVANWLPSNK
-1227 ITDPWVGA
+1227 T
-1235 LLVNGDT
+1235 LVMT
-1242 VKDSVKRVI
+1242 VKLR
-1251 THTKTITANAGDILS
+1251 AGEGYSPVDGKKIMIRYRYVDN
-1266 LGLGIPR
+1266 G
-1273 TAEANNQYLITALQ
+1273 
-1287 PSTPYTLTVT
+1287 
-1297 MSVGSDWTGKT
+1297 TGK
-1308 NTIGARVRY
+1308 IV
-1317 LNESGGTET
+1317 LDL
-1326 PINVL
+1326 PINSTSL
-1331 LPENVER
+1331 TQEWKEFS
-1338 DKMITHTFTGTTK
+1338 ITGTTP
-1351 ADLTGMKNCYV
+1351 T
-1362 QIFSVYGE
+1362 FSPQAYHPWMQFMAQDGILGE
-1370 DKGTVSVSYDVKLEI
+1370 IEMSYDIKIEE

-1398 APYYLSKAALGENIK
+1398 APYYLSKVPLGENIANK
-1413 DKGTVFPIKTSAYA
+1413 DIQFPIKTSAYL
-1427 VYSGAN
+1427 S
-1433 TEPYIAGQK
+1433 YIARMIEPFVVGET
-1442 YTLTMKATKPATQT
+1442 YTITIKATKPASQT
-1456 FNVYLNAGTIGVGS
+1456 FMVYNSGVGE
-1470 MTLVDGLTDV
+1470 TYYGNLKPVEGLTDV
-1480 WQKTFTVSQANID
+1480 WSLTFTP
-1493 AGVTNRLAIYQV
+1493 TNV
-1505 PNSSVGSVQ
+1505 SSVNPSDLRIFQYPSSTAGAIQ

-1522 GDTRTPNI
+1522 GDKRTPNI
-1530 DSYAYHGTI
+1530 DSYAYRGTV
-1539 LTTSEEPPKDP
+1539 LTASEESPKDP
-1550 NVYTWSSI
+1550 NAYTWSSI

>member
-1 MRRNKRPEK
+1 MSNFFRNIHPLLRRNKRPEK

-242 GYIHLASTTLLDYT
+242 GYVHLASTTLLDYT

-263 SNLKTTLGEAGSDMY
+263 SNLKATLGEAGSDMY

-311 YDYSTAPNLLH
+311 YDYSTAPNLMR
-322 TLDYSKLSTN
+322 TITFSDLSTMET
-332 NYLLSPPS
+332 PTGRVPTGVTD
-340 SYIKDYGDYF
+340 KGDYF
-350 VLDANDASAVGTAK
+350 EIDLTTMGVTESKLLWVPMTPRPQVGKQYTYSIELMCDTGEMSEIYIRPCYRNANGVVVANFNSITTTVTSTWKRYSKVSYKATNEMVNSNLQALQ
-364 NCFVPF
+364 FYFPPA
-370 VTRLTKGKTYTLSVS
+370 VTR
-385 MMVDD
+385 
-390 EFAENNV
+390 
-397 FSSTVLHYSV
+397 
-407 YTGKYGET
+407 
-415 PAGTDRLVYINPSA
+415 R
-429 EMRNQ
+429 
-434 WKRVSKVFTVPA
+434 
-446 DQKNGD
+446 
-452 YVYLQLY
+452 
-459 QTAGSKGKL
+459 KL
-468 YVRYDIMI
+468 YVRYNIMV

-485 APANQMP
+485 APANQLS
-492 KITTDDYLFSHQNVT
+492 KITTDNWHAISAVER
-507 KTEEEGN
+507 TEEEGN
-514 ITNFNN
+514 ITSFKYPATTGINKIAYLQND
-520 LPTSE
+520 
-525 NSRNIYVRNSDGNK
+525 RN
-539 KLIPLLSDKKQ
+539 LIPLLSDKKQ
-550 YTMSVEMWSEKE
+550 YTLSAKIWLEKE
-562 VTPGI
+562 VNAPLV
-567 RYRVNDSNNTP
+567 YRVNDRNGKGTVIMDANT
-578 KFPLDIYNKKIPAK
+578 INVPAK
-592 QWTKL
+592 QWTKV
-597 SVTKTLDL
+597 STTQTINL
-605 PSNPNILPYFKASDF
+605 PSNPNLISKLGFDDWDLMGKNITKSDEGTHISFDFSNNVTDMNVYAGFKKSLPQLVAGKKYTLTAEISTSESWEGRIRMSYRVNKLDGTGKGTLLGDVNNPQANQWYTLTTYPEHHVMTDDVNDF
-620 KPTSGATVEDVGK
+620 KSAWLQMNLSNTLFKGK
-633 GIQVTF
+633 VNIR
-639 SKTDGATF
+639 
-647 LEYIPNLQGLK
+647 Y
-658 ANTKYTMSADITVK
+658 TVK
-672 EGYTGKLDNLRIYY
+672 I
-686 RKLPTGTGIVNM
+686 
-698 RATDAV
+698 
-704 VGQKTQIKVTENS
+704 
-717 SANTDP
+717 
-723 TVYDRMYLTIH
+723 
-734 TTSTEPF
+734 
-741 VGTVLIENLKLEEGE
+741 EEGE
-756 TVTPDYPDHWLHISI
+756 TYTPDYPAHWVQLNAPES
-771 PREYEGIIK
+771 YEGTIK

-787 IQEGAKTT
+787 IQEGATTT
-795 KPSWK
+795 KPAWK

-810 GDVPVQPNIAPNVG
+810 GDVPVQPNIANRDIQFPIK
-824 LPVTTS
+824 TS
-830 TQLITQQTLKDYVV
+830 EYLSYKANMIEPFVV
-844 KGETYTVT
+844 GETYTIT
-852 LKGTKPASQGF
+852 LKGTKPAGQTF
-863 RVFIAQD
+863 TVYN
-870 NGNRNMADMK
+870 NGAGTTYYGNLK
-880 PIEGLPDQWEA
+880 PVEGLTNVWSL
-891 TFTYNIDNTNTG
+891 TFTPKSVDSRIPEE
-903 AKQLRIYQRYSELG
+903 LRIYQFPQETVG
-917 SCKIDWVKIEKG
+917 AVQIDWLKIEKG
-929 NTRTPN
+929 DTRTPN

-1017 VLVSPSSPINFSV
+1017 ALVSPSSPINFSV
-1030 ELYDFSTSTWHKL
+1030 ELYDFSTSAWHKL

-1060 RITDYLNDYRLL
+1060 RITDYLNDYKLL
-1072 FVRYVFDNET
+1072 FVRYVFDNKT

-1107 GIQSTVEC
+1107 GLQSTVEC

-1153 SLEWEIADPKIAT
+1153 SLEWEIADPKTAT
-1166 VDTSGNITGVSVG
+1166 VDTSGNITGIAIG
-1179 TTTLTVYGEDRTI
+1179 ETTLTVYGEDRTI
-1192 SATCEVSIKVRHDLY
+1192 SSTCSVSVKARHTLY
-1207 SNSIDFGD
+1207 SNSTDFGE
-1215 YDYSGNPNLMPY
+1215 YDYSGNPNL
-1227 ITDPWVGA
+1227 IVTDADTFKRGTSGELTYNNGEYTILMDGTARLSRYNTDGKNSVYLADKTTYTLSCEMYVGA
-1235 LLVNGDT
+1235 DYTGNAAHIFANYAYLDGGYVILQTTRLSADAPRDTWITVKGTATMNYQGRVPKVLYFTWQTDATETNPTGTLKIRNIKIERGDT
-1242 VKDSVKRVI
+1242 
-1251 THTKTITANAGDILS
+1251 N
-1266 LGLGIPR
+1266 
-1273 TAEANNQYLITALQ
+1273 
-1287 PSTPYTLTVT
+1287 
-1297 MSVGSDWTGKT
+1297 
-1308 NTIGARVRY
+1308 
-1317 LNESGGTET
+1317 
-1326 PINVL
+1326 
-1331 LPENVER
+1331 
-1338 DKMITHTFTGTTK
+1338 
-1351 ADLTGMKNCYV
+1351 
-1362 QIFSVYGE
+1362 
-1370 DKGTVSVSYDVKLEI
+1370 
-1385 GSTATPYQPNLLD
+1385 TPYQPNLLN
-1398 APYYLSKAALGENIK
+1398 APYYLGKTALNENLIESKSYSNSNYLIGA
-1413 DKGTVFPIKTSAYA
+1413 FPIKKSIKNGEKVTFTLKGTKPNTKQFGFYIQTANG
-1427 VYSGAN
+1427 VN
-1433 TEPYIAGQK
+1433 TEFQGYLVAVEGLPNTWSWTGNLKI
-1442 YTLTMKATKPATQT
+1442 MQT
-1456 FNVYLNAGTIGVGS
+1456 T
-1470 MTLVDGLTDV
+1470 TDTAKV
-1480 WQKTFTVSQANID
+1480 V
-1493 AGVTNRLAIYQV
+1493 IYQLPPAEQV
-1505 PNSSVGSVQ
+1505 ANGSAT
-1514 IDWLKIEK
+1514 IEWAKLEK

-1530 DSYAYHGTI
+1530 DSYTYHGTV
-1539 LTTSEEPPKDP
+1539 LTTSEESPKDP
-1550 NVYTWSSI
+1550 NAYTWSSI